1 MSGSTQPVAQ
11 TWRATE
17 PRYPP
22 HGISYPVQIAR
33 PHTDVGLLEYQHH
46 PRDYTPHLS
55 PGSIIQPQRRRP
67 SLLSEFQPGNERS
80 QELHL
85 RPESHSY
92 LPELGKSEIEFI
104 ESKRPR
110 LELLPDPLL
119 RPSPLLAAGQP
130 GGSED
135 LSKDRSL
142 AGKLEPVSPPSP
154 PHADPELELVPP
166 RLSKEELIQNMDR
179 VDREIT
185 MVEQQISKL
194 KKKQQQLEEEAAKP
208 PEPEKPVSPPPIE
221 SKHRSLVQ
229 IIYDENRKKAEAAH
243 RILEGLGPQV
253 ELPLYNQPSD
263 TRQYHE
269 NIKIRKIQTR
279 KEKDIHMNNTSR
291 NQAMRKKLILYFK
304 RRNHARKQWEQKF
317 CQRYD
322 QLMEAWEKKV
332 ERIENNPRR
341 RAKES
346 KVREYYEKQ
355 FPEIRK
361 QRELQERMQ
370 RVGQRG
376 SGLSM
381 SAARSEHEVSEII
394 DGLSEQ
400 ENLEKQ
406 MRQLAVIPPMLYD
419 ADQQR
424 IKFIN
429 MNGLMDD
436 PMKVYKDRQV
446 MNMWSEQE
454 KETFREKFMQ
464 HPKNFGL
471 IASFLER
478 KTVAE
483 CVLYYYLTKK
493 NENYKSLVRRS
504 YRRRGKSQQQ
514 QQQMPRSNQ
523 EEKEEKEKD
532 KEAEKEEEKPDV
544 ENDKEELS
552 KEKTDDTSGEDNDEK
567 EAVASKGRKTANSQ
581 GRRKGR
587 ITRSMAN
594 EANSEEAVT
603 PQQSAELASMEM
615 NESSRWTEEEMETA
629 KKGLLEHGRNWSAI
643 ARMVS
648 SKTVSQCKNFYFN
661 YKKRQNLDEILQQH
675 KLKMEK
681 ERNARR
687 KKKKAPAAASE
698 EAAFPPVVEDEE
710 MEASG
715 ASGNE
720 EEMAE
725 EAEALHTSGNEVPRG
740 ECSGPATVNN
750 SSDTESIPS
759 PRTEAAK
766 DTGQNGPK
774 PPPGPGSDVPP
785 AEPPTPPPE
794 DALAPTEPTPAPE
807 ATGPP
812 TPPPAPASPTAPPP
826 VVPKEEKEEEDAA
839 APLAVAEEE
848 QKPPVAQEL
857 AVDVGKTEE
866 PGEAP
871 PAEPIKS
878 ECKQEA
884 AEEGPDK
891 GKGGSEASAEAVPE
905 GALKVEKKEGGG
917 PGGKGPSAKGAG
929 APQDSDSSA
938 TCSADEVDEPEG
950 GDKNR
955 LLSPRPSLL
964 TPTSDTRANVSPQ
977 KPLDLKQLKQRAA
990 AIPPIQVSKV
1000 HEPPQED
1007 TAPPAPPPP
1016 QPLQPEN
1023 DTPQQPS
1030 SSPRG
1035 KSRSP
1040 VPPADKEAEKPV
1052 FFPAFAPDGQKLP
1065 TEPPCWTSGLPFP
1078 VPPREVIKA
1087 SPHAPDP
1094 SAFSYAPPGHPLPL
1108 GLHDSVRPV
1117 LPRPPTISNPPPLI
1131 SSTKHPSVLE
1141 RQMSAI
1147 SQGMSVQLHVP
1158 YSEHA
1163 KAPVGPIT
1171 MGLPLAMDPKKLAPF
1186 SGVKQEQLSPRGQAG
1201 PPESLGV
1208 PTAQETSVLRGTSL
1222 GSVPGGSITKG
1233 IPSTRVP
1240 SESPITYRG
1249 SITHGTPADVL
1260 YKGTITRIIGEDSP
1274 SRLDRSRED
1283 SLPKGHVIYEGKKGH
1298 VLSYEGGMSV
1308 SQCSKEDGRSS
1319 SGPAHETAAPKRTY
1333 DMMEGRVSRAIS
1345 SASIEGLMGRAIP
1358 PERHSPHHLKEQH
1371 HIRGSI
1377 TQGIPRSYVEA
1388 QEDYLRRE
1396 AKLLKRE
1403 GTPPPPP
1410 PPPRDLAEA
1419 YKARP
1424 LEALGPLKLKPAHE
1438 GLVATVKEAGRS
1450 IHEIPREELRRT
1462 PELPLAPRPLKEGSI
1477 TQGTP
1482 LKYDTGTSSAGP
1494 KKHDVRSII
1503 GSPGRTFPPVH
1514 PLDVM
1519 ADARALERACYE
1531 ESLKSR
1537 PGAAGSSGGSITR
1550 GAPVIVPELGKP
1562 RQSPLTYEEHGA
1574 PFAGHLPRGSPV
1586 TTREPTPRLQEGSLS
1601 SSKASQDRKLTSTPR
1616 EIAKSPHSAMPEH
1629 HPHPISPYEHLLRG
1643 VSGVDLYRG
1652 HIPLA
1657 FDPASIPRGIPL
1669 DAAAAYYLPRHLA
1682 PNPTYP
1688 HLYPP
1693 YLIRGYPDTAALENR
1708 QTIINDYITSQQMH
1722 HNAATA
1728 MAQRA
1733 DMLRGLSPRESSLAL
1748 NYATGPRGIIDLSQV
1763 PHLPVLVPPTP
1774 GTPATAMDRLA
1785 YLPTAPQH
1793 FSSRLSSSPLSP
1805 GGPTHL
1811 TKPSATS
1818 ASERERERDRERE
1831 REKSIL
1837 TSTATVE
1844 HAPIW
1849 RPGTEQ
1855 SSGGGG
1861 GGGGGGSG
1869 SRPASHSH
1877 SHQHSPISPRSQDA
1891 IQQRP
1896 SVLHNTG
1903 MKGII
1908 TSVEPS
1914 TPTVL
1919 RWARSTSTSSPV
1931 RPAATFPPT
1940 THCPLGGT
1948 LDGVYPTLMEPVL
1961 LPKEAPRVARPER
1974 PRADAGHAFLAKPPA
1989 RTGLEPASSPSKGSE
2004 PRPLAPPGSSHTAIA
2019 RTPAKSLAPH
2029 HTSPDQ
2035 PAPASAADLH
2045 REKTQSKPFSIQ
2057 ELELRSLG
2065 KTTLTAATFIDAI
2078 IMRQIAHD
2086 KGPREGGSLA
2096 NDSPPDGYH
2105 GGSYSPDGVEPVS
2118 PVSSPSLTHDK
2129 GLPKHLEELDKSH
2142 LEGDLRHKQPG
2153 PGKLGGEAAHLP
2165 HLRPLP
2171 ESQSSSSPLLQT
2183 TPGVKGHQR
2192 VVTLAQHISEVITQ
2206 DYTRHHPQQLSA
2218 PLPAPLYSFPGA
2230 SCPVLDLRRPPSDL
2244 YLPPPDHGAPARGS
2258 PHSEGGKRSPEPSKT
2273 SALGS
2278 SEDAIEPVSPPEG
2291 MAEPGHPRSAMY
2303 PLLYRDGEQAEPSRM
2318 GSKSP
2323 GNTSQPPAFF
2333 SKLTESNSAMVKSKK
2348 QEINKKLNTHN
2359 RNEPE
2364 YNIGQPGTEIF
2375 NMPAI
2380 TGAGLMTCRSQAVQ
2394 EHAST
2399 NMGLEAIIR
2408 KALMGKYDQW
2418 EEPPL
2423 SANAFN
2429 PLNASASLPA
2439 AIPITAADGRS
2450 EHALTSPGGGGKAKV
2465 SGRPS
2470 SRKAKSPAPG
2480 LASGD
2485 RPPSVSS
2492 VHSEGDCNRRTP
2504 LTNRVWEDR
2513 PSSAG
2518 STPFPYNPLIMRLQ
2532 AGVMASPPPPGL
2544 PAGSGPLAGPHHA
2557 WDEEPKPLLCSQYE
2571 TLSDSE

>member
-22 HGISYPVQIAR
+22 HSLSYPVQIAR
-33 PHTDVGLLEYQHH
+33 THTDVGLLEYQHH
-46 PRDYTPHLS
+46 SRDYASHLS
-55 PGSIIQPQRRRP
+55 PGSIMQPQRRRP

-92 LPELGKSEIEFI
+92 LPELGKSEMEFI

-130 GGSED
+130 AGSED
-135 LSKDRSL
+135 LTKDRSL
-142 AGKLEPVSPPSP
+142 TGKLEPVSPPSP
-154 PHADPELELVPP
+154 PHTDPELELVPP

-269 NIKIRKIQTR
+269 NIKI
-279 KEKDIHMNNTSR
+279 

-429 MNGLMDD
+429 MNGLMAD

-504 YRRRGKSQQQ
+504 YRRRGKSQVRSKQQ
-514 QQQMPRSNQ
+514 QQQQQQQPMPRSSQ
-523 EEKEEKEKD
+523 EEKDEKEKE
-532 KEAEKEEEKPDV
+532 KEAEKEEEKPEV
-544 ENDKEELS
+544 ENDKEDLL

-594 EANSEEAVT
+594 EANSEEAIT
-603 PQQSAELASMEM
+603 PQQSAELASMEL

-643 ARMVS
+643 ARMVG

-687 KKKKAPAAASE
+687 KKKKARAAASE

-715 ASGNE
+715 VSGNE
-720 EEMAE
+720 EEMVE
-725 EAEALHTSGNEVPRG
+725 EAE
-740 ECSGPATVNN
+740 ATVNN

-759 PRTEAAK
+759 PRAEAAK

-774 PPPGPGSDVPP
+774 PPAALGTDGPPP
-785 AEPPTPPPE
+785 EPPTPPPE
-794 DALAPTEPTPAPE
+794 DIPAPTEPTPASE
-807 ATGPP
+807 ATGAP
-812 TPPPAPASPTAPPP
+812 TPPPAPPSPSASPP
-826 VVPKEEKEEEDAA
+826 VVPKEEKEEET
-839 APLAVAEEE
+839 AVAPPVEEGEE
-848 QKPPVAQEL
+848 QKPPAAEEL
-857 AVDVGKTEE
+857 AVDTGKAEEPVKSEGTEE
-866 PGEAP
+866 
-871 PAEPIKS
+871 
-878 ECKQEA
+878 
-884 AEEGPDK
+884 AEEGPAK
-891 GKGGSEASAEAVPE
+891 GKDTEAAEVTAE
-905 GALKVEKKEGGG
+905 GALKAEKKEGGSG
-917 PGGKGPSAKGAG
+917 RATTAKGSG

-964 TPTSDTRANVSPQ
+964 TPTGDPRANASPQ

-990 AIPPIQVSKV
+990 AIPPIQVTKV
-1000 HEPPQED
+1000 HEPPRED
-1007 TAPPAPPPP
+1007 AAPTKPAPPAPPPP
-1016 QPLQPEN
+1016 QHLQPES
-1023 DTPQQPS
+1023 DAPQQPG
-1030 SSPRG
+1030 SSPLG

-1040 VPPADKEAEKPV
+1040 APPTDKEAEKPV
-1052 FFPAFAPDGQKLP
+1052 FFPAFAAEAQKLP
-1065 TEPPCWTSGLPFP
+1065 GDPPCWTSGLPFP

-1087 SPHAPDP
+1087 SPHAPDA

-1108 GLHDSVRPV
+1108 GLHDTARPV

-1131 SSTKHPSVLE
+1131 SSAKHPSVLE
-1141 RQMSAI
+1141 RQIGAI

-1163 KAPVGPIT
+1163 KAPVGPVT
-1171 MGLPLAMDPKKLAPF
+1171 MGLPLPMDPKKLGKAPGP
-1186 SGVKQEQLSPRGQAG
+1186 SIWVAQPSPS
-1201 PPESLGV
+1201 PF
-1208 PTAQETSVLRGTSL
+1208 RGTAL

-1240 SESPITYRG
+1240 SDSAITYRG

-1274 SRLDRSRED
+1274 SRLDRGRED

-1308 SQCSKEDGRSS
+1308 TQCSKEDGRSS
-1319 SGPAHETAAPKRTY
+1319 SGPPHETAAPKRTY
-1333 DMMEGRVSRAIS
+1333 DMMEGRVGRAIS

-1410 PPPRDLAEA
+1410 PPRDLTEA
-1419 YKARP
+1419 YKTQ
-1424 LEALGPLKLKPAHE
+1424 ALGPLKLKPAHE

-1450 IHEIPREELRRT
+1450 IHEIPREELRHT

-1482 LKYDTGTSSAGP
+1482 LKYDTGASTTGS
-1494 KKHDVRSII
+1494 KKHDVRSLI

-1537 PGAAGSSGGSITR
+1537 PGTASSSGGSIAR

-1562 RQSPLTYEEHGA
+1562 RQSPLTYEDHGA
-1574 PFAGHLPRGSPV
+1574 PFTGHLPRGSPV

-1616 EIAKSPHSAMPEH
+1616 EIAKSPHSTVPEH

-1643 VSGVDLYRG
+1643 VSGVDLYRS

-1657 FDPASIPRGIPL
+1657 FDPTSIPRGIPL

-1748 NYATGPRGIIDLSQV
+1748 NYAAGPRGIIDLSQV
-1763 PHLPVLVPPTP
+1763 PHLPVL
-1774 GTPATAMDRLA
+1774 
-1785 YLPTAPQH
+1785 
-1793 FSSRLSSSPLSP
+1793 
-1805 GGPTHL
+1805 
-1811 TKPSATS
+1811 
-1818 ASERERERDRERE
+1818 
-1831 REKSIL
+1831 
-1837 TSTATVE
+1837 
-1844 HAPIW
+1844 
-1849 RPGTEQ
+1849 
-1855 SSGGGG
+1855 
-1861 GGGGGGSG
+1861 
-1869 SRPASHSH
+1869 
-1877 SHQHSPISPRSQDA
+1877 DA
-1891 IQQRP
+1891 LQQRP

-1908 TSVEPS
+1908 TAVEPS

-1919 RWARSTSTSSPV
+1919 RSTSTSSPV
-1931 RPAATFPPT
+1931 RPAATFPPA

-1974 PRADAGHAFLAKPPA
+1974 PRADTGHAFLAKPPV
-1989 RTGLEPASSPSKGSE
+1989 RSGLEPASSPSKGSE
-2004 PRPLAPPGSSHTAIA
+2004 PRPLAPPVSGHATIA
-2019 RTPAKSLAPH
+2019 RTPAKNLAPH
-2029 HTSPDQ
+2029 HASPDP
-2035 PAPASAADLH
+2035 PAPPASASDPH

-2065 KTTLTAATFIDAI
+2065 
-2078 IMRQIAHD
+2078 
-2086 KGPREGGSLA
+2086 
-2096 NDSPPDGYH
+2096 YH
-2105 GGSYSPDGVEPVS
+2105 GSSYSPEGVEPIS

-2142 LEGDLRHKQPG
+2142 LEGELRPKQPG
-2153 PGKLGGEAAHLP
+2153 PVKLGGEAAHLP

-2171 ESQSSSSPLLQT
+2171 ESQPSSSPLLQT
-2183 TPGVKGHQR
+2183 APGVKGHQR

-2273 SALGS
+2273 SVLGGG
-2278 SEDAIEPVSPPEG
+2278 EDGIEPVSPPEG
-2291 MAEPGHPRSAMY
+2291 MTEPGHSRSAVY
-2303 PLLYRDGEQAEPSRM
+2303 PLLYRDGEQTEPSRM

-2359 RNEPE
+2359 RNEAE

-2380 TGAGLMTCRSQAVQ
+2380 TGTGLMTYRSQAVQ

-2418 EEPPL
+2418 EESPPL

-2450 EHALTSPGGGGKAKV
+2450 DHTLTSPGGGGKAKV

-2544 PAGSGPLAGPHHA
+2544 PAGSGPLAGAHHA

>member
-269 NIKIRKIQTR
+269 NIKI
-279 KEKDIHMNNTSR
+279 

-370 RVGQRG
+370 SRVGQRG

-514 QQQMPRSNQ
+514 QQQQQQMPRSNQ

-643 ARMVS
+643 ARMVG

-725 EAEALHTSGNEVPRG
+725 EAE
-740 ECSGPATVNN
+740 ATVNN

-826 VVPKEEKEEEDAA
+826 VVPKEEKDEEDAA

-917 PGGKGPSAKGAG
+917 PGGKAPTAKGAG

-1000 HEPPQED
+1000 HEPARED
-1007 TAPPAPPPP
+1007 TALPAPPPS

-1078 VPPREVIKA
+1078 VPSREVIKA

-1319 SGPAHETAAPKRTY
+1319 SGPPHETTAPKRTY

-1482 LKYDTGTSSAGP
+1482 LKYDPGTSSAGS

-1616 EIAKSPHSAMPEH
+1616 EIAKSPHSAVPEH

-1818 ASERERERDRERE
+1818 ASERERERDRDRE

-1919 RWARSTSTSSPV
+1919 RSTSTSSPV

-2029 HTSPDQ
+2029 HSSPDQ
-2035 PAPASAADLH
+2035 PAPPASAADLH

-2057 ELELRSLG
+2057 ELELRSL
-2065 KTTLTAATFIDAI
+2065 
-2078 IMRQIAHD
+2078 
-2086 KGPREGGSLA
+2086 
-2096 NDSPPDGYH
+2096 GYH

-2258 PHSEGGKRSPEPSKT
+2258 PHSEGGKRSPEPNKT

-2408 KALMGKYDQW
+2408 KALMG
-2418 EEPPL
+2418 
-2423 SANAFN
+2423 
-2429 PLNASASLPA
+2429 
-2439 AIPITAADGRS
+2439 
-2450 EHALTSPGGGGKAKV
+2450 GGGKAKV

-2532 AGVMASPPPPGL
+2532 AGVMASPPPTWPPRGQRAPCRPPPCL
-2544 PAGSGPLAGPHHA
+2544 GRGAQAAAVLAV
-2557 WDEEPKPLLCSQYE
+2557 
-2571 TLSDSE
+2571 

>member
-33 PHTDVGLLEYQHH
+33 SHTDVGLLEYQHH
-46 PRDYTPHLS
+46 PRDYASHLS
-55 PGSIIQPQRRRP
+55 PGPIIQPQRRRP

-85 RPESHSY
+85 RPEPHAY
-92 LPELGKSEIEFI
+92 LPELGKSEMEFTD
-104 ESKRPR
+104 SKRPR

-119 RPSPLLAAGQP
+119 RPSPMLAAGPP

-142 AGKLEPVSPPSP
+142 TGKLEPVSPPSP

-166 RLSKEELIQNMDR
+166 RLSKEELIQSMDR

-269 NIKIRKIQTR
+269 NIKI
-279 KEKDIHMNNTSR
+279 

-370 RVGQRG
+370 SRVGQRG
-376 SGLSM
+376 GGLSM
-381 SAARSEHEVSEII
+381 AAARSEHEVSEII

-446 MNMWSEQE
+446 MNLWSEQE

-504 YRRRGKSQQQ
+504 YRRRGKGQQQQQQQQ
-514 QQQMPRSNQ
+514 QQQMPRSSQ
-523 EEKEEKEKD
+523 DEKEEKE
-532 KEAEKEEEKPDV
+532 KEAEKEEERPDV
-544 ENDKEELS
+544 ENDKEELV

-643 ARMVS
+643 ARMVG

-681 ERNARR
+681 ERSARR

-725 EAEALHTSGNEVPRG
+725 EAEALHASGIEVPRG
-740 ECSGPATVNN
+740 ECSGPAAVNN
-750 SSDTESIPS
+750 SSDTESVPS

-766 DTGQNGPK
+766 DPGQNGPK
-774 PPPGPGSDVPP
+774 PLPAPGTDAPPP
-785 AEPPTPPPE
+785 EPPTPPPE
-794 DALAPTEPTPAPE
+794 DAPAPTEPAPAPE

-812 TPPPAPASPTAPPP
+812 ASPLAPPASTAPLP
-826 VVPKEEKEEEDAA
+826 VVLKEEKEEEAI
-839 APLAVAEEE
+839 AVAPAAEEGEE
-848 QKPPVAQEL
+848 QKPAVAQEL
-857 AVDVGKTEE
+857 AADVGKKEE
-866 PGEAP
+866 PDEVP
-871 PAEPIKS
+871 PAEPIKT
-878 ECKQEA
+878 ECKEEA
-884 AEEGPDK
+884 AEDGPDK
-891 GKGGSEASAEAVPE
+891 GAAEAGAEPAPE
-905 GALKVEKKEGGG
+905 GALKVEKKEAGGG
-917 PGGKGPSAKGAG
+917 PAGKAPSAKGSG

-964 TPTSDTRANVSPQ
+964 APTSDTRTNASPQ

-990 AIPPIQVSKV
+990 AIPPIVTKA
-1000 HEPPQED
+1000 HEPPRED
-1007 TAPPAPPPP
+1007 AAPPAPATP
-1016 QPLQPEN
+1016 QHLQPESSA
-1023 DTPQQPS
+1023 PQQAG

-1040 VPPADKEAEKPV
+1040 VPPAEKEEKPV
-1052 FFPAFAPDGQKLP
+1052 FFPAFAAEGQKLP
-1065 TEPPCWTSGLPFP
+1065 AEPSCWTSGLPFP

-1087 SPHAPDP
+1087 SPHTPDP
-1094 SAFSYAPPGHPLPL
+1094 SAFSYAPPGHPLSL
-1108 GLHDSVRPV
+1108 GLHDSARPG

-1131 SSTKHPSVLE
+1131 SSTKHPGVLD
-1141 RQMSAI
+1141 RQ
-1147 SQGMSVQLHVP
+1147 GLSVQLHVP

-1163 KAPVGPIT
+1163 KVPVGPVT

-1222 GSVPGGSITKG
+1222 GSVPGGSISKG
-1233 IPSTRVP
+1233 VP
-1240 SESPITYRG
+1240 SARAPAESPVTYRG

-1274 SRLDRSRED
+1274 SRLDRGRED
-1283 SLPKGHVIYEGKKGH
+1283 GLPKGHVIYEGKKGH
-1298 VLSYEGGMSV
+1298 ILSYEGGLSV
-1308 SQCSKEDGRSS
+1308 PQCSKEDGRGS
-1319 SGPAHETAAPKRTY
+1319 SGPPHETAAPKRTY
-1333 DMMEGRVSRAIS
+1333 DMMEGRVGRAITA
-1345 SASIEGLMGRAIP
+1345 ASIEGLMGRAIP
-1358 PERHSPHHLKEQH
+1358 PERHSPHHLKEQQH

-1396 AKLLKRE
+1396 AKLLKLE
-1403 GTPPPPP
+1403 GTPPPP

-1482 LKYDTGTSSAGP
+1482 LKYDGGAPSAGS

-1503 GSPGRTFPPVH
+1503 GSPGRTFPPLH

-1531 ESLKSR
+1531 DSLKSR
-1537 PGAAGSSGGSITR
+1537 PGAASGSGGSITR

-1562 RQSPLTYEEHGA
+1562 RQSPLAYEDHGA
-1574 PFAGHLPRGSPV
+1574 PFTSHLPRGSPV

-1616 EIAKSPHSAMPEH
+1616 EIAKSPHSAVPEH

-1657 FDPASIPRGIPL
+1657 FDPTSIPRGIPL

-1693 YLIRGYPDTAALENR
+1693 YLVRGYPDTAALENR

-1722 HNAATA
+1722 HNAASA

-1748 NYATGPRGIIDLSQV
+1748 SYAAGPRGIIDLSQV

-1805 GGPTHL
+1805 GGPAHL
-1811 TKPSATS
+1811 AKPTS
-1818 ASERERERDRERE
+1818 TSSSERERERDRERE
-1831 REKSIL
+1831 KPVL
-1837 TSTATVE
+1837 TTTATVE

-1855 SSGGGG
+1855 SSGGGS
-1861 GGGGGGSG
+1861 GGSG

-1877 SHQHSPISPRSQDA
+1877 SLQHSPISPRTQDA

-1903 MKGII
+1903 MKGL
-1908 TSVEPS
+1908 SPAEPG

-1931 RPAATFPPT
+1931 RPAATFPPA
-1940 THCPLGGT
+1940 THCPLGSA

-1961 LPKEAPRVARPER
+1961 LPKETQRLSRPER
-1974 PRADAGHAFLAKPPA
+1974 PRGDAGHTFLSKPPA
-1989 RTGLEPASSPSKGSE
+1989 RVGLEPAASSPGKGSE
-2004 PRPLAPPGSSHTAIA
+2004 PRALAPPVSSHSAITRA
-2019 RTPAKSLAPH
+2019 PAKSLAPH
-2029 HTSPDQ
+2029 HASPDP
-2035 PAPASAADLH
+2035 PAPPTSAADLH
-2045 REKTQSKPFSIQ
+2045 REKTQSKPFPIQ

-2065 KTTLTAATFIDAI
+2065 KTILTAATFIDAI
-2078 IMRQIAHD
+2078 IMRQIAPD

-2096 NDSPPDGYH
+2096 ADSTRDGYH
-2105 GGSYSPDGVEPVS
+2105 GSSYSPDGVEPIS
-2118 PVSSPSLTHDK
+2118 PVSSPSLVHDK
-2129 GLPKHLEELDKSH
+2129 GLPKHLEELDKGH

-2153 PGKLGGEAAHLP
+2153 SAKLIGEAMHLP

-2171 ESQSSSSPLLQT
+2171 ESQPSSSPLLQA

-2206 DYTRHHPQQLSA
+2206 DYTRHHPQQLST

-2244 YLPPPDHGAPARGS
+2244 YLPPPDHGATARGS

-2273 SALGS
+2273 SSLGGG
-2278 SEDAIEPVSPPEG
+2278 EDGVEPVSPPEG
-2291 MAEPGHPRSAMY
+2291 GAEPGHPRSAMY

-2348 QEINKKLNTHN
+2348 QEINKKLSTHN

-2364 YNIGQPGTEIF
+2364 YSIGQPGTEIF

-2380 TGAGLMTCRSQAVQ
+2380 TGTGLMTCRSQAAQ

-2423 SANAFN
+2423 GANAFN
-2429 PLNASASLPA
+2429 ALNASAGLPA
-2439 AIPITAADGRS
+2439 ALPVTAADGRS

-2465 SGRPS
+2465 SGRPG

-2485 RPPSVSS
+2485 RPSSVSS
-2492 VHSEGDCNRRTP
+2492 VHSEGDCSRRTP
-2504 LTNRVWEDR
+2504 LTSRVWEDR

-2557 WDEEPKPLLCSQYE
+2557 WDEEPKPLLCEQYE

>member
-22 HGISYPVQIAR
+22 HAISYPVQIAR
-33 PHTDVGLLEYQHH
+33 PHADVGLLEYQHH
-46 PRDYTPHLS
+46 SRDYTSHLA
-55 PGSIIQPQRRRP
+55 PASIIQPQRRRP

-85 RPESHSY
+85 RPEAHSY
-92 LPELGKSEIEFI
+92 LPDLSKSEVEFI
-104 ESKRPR
+104 ETKRPR
-110 LELLPDPLL
+110 LEVLQDPLL
-119 RPSPLLAAGQP
+119 RHSPLLSQSQHGP
-130 GGSED
+130 TED
-135 LSKDRSL
+135 LTKDRGL
-142 AGKLEPVSPPSP
+142 AGKLEPVSPVSPAHATSELDLLPS
-154 PHADPELELVPP
+154 

-269 NIKIRKIQTR
+269 NIKI
-279 KEKDIHMNNTSR
+279 

-370 RVGQRG
+370 SRVGQRG

-471 IASFLER
+471 IASFLDR
-478 KTVAE
+478 KTVAD

-493 NENYKSLVRRS
+493 NENYKSLVRRN
-504 YRRRGKSQQQ
+504 YRRRGKNQQ
-514 QQQMPRSNQ
+514 QQQMPRGSQ
-523 EEKEEKEKD
+523 EEKEEKEKE
-532 KEAEKEEEKPDV
+532 KEKETEKEEDKQEA
-544 ENDKEELS
+544 ENDKEELI
-552 KEKTDDTSGEDNDEK
+552 KEKNDDTSGEDNDEK
-567 EAVASKGRKTANSQ
+567 EAVTSKGRKTANSQ

-594 EANSEEAVT
+594 EANNEEAAA
-603 PQQSAELASMEM
+603 PQHNAELASLEM

-643 ARMVS
+643 ARMVG

-687 KKKKAPAAASE
+687 KKKKTPATQNE
-698 EAAFPPVVEDEE
+698 EVPFPPVAEDEE

-715 ASGNE
+715 MSGNE

-725 EAEALHTSGNEVPRG
+725 EAEVLQLSGNELPRV
-740 ECSGPATVNN
+740 ECGGPATVNH

-759 PRTEAAK
+759 PRTEAK
-766 DTGQNGPK
+766 DGSESKPK
-774 PPPGPGSDVPP
+774 PATGPGSEVGTGTS
-785 AEPPTPPPE
+785 AKAE
-794 DALAPTEPTPAPE
+794 DAATATAAAAPAAAATTTAAPAAAAPAGTTISTPATSPS
-807 ATGPP
+807 
-812 TPPPAPASPTAPPP
+812 PAPAA
-826 VVPKEEKEEEDAA
+826 AA
-839 APLAVAEEE
+839 APNNAATD
-848 QKPPVAQEL
+848 PAQQAPE
-857 AVDVGKTEE
+857 GE
-866 PGEAP
+866 P
-871 PAEPIKS
+871 
-878 ECKQEA
+878 Q
-884 AEEGPDK
+884 
-891 GKGGSEASAEAVPE
+891 ASAEAKAPE
-905 GALKVEKKEGGG
+905 DLVVDVVKTEDPASGGGEEPAKKEAAAEDREEEQEEVGPEKTTKGSQKKVEAGGGGSAAEGTPKGEKKEGGSK
-917 PGGKGPSAKGAG
+917 PGKGAG
-929 APQDSDSSA
+929 ANPDSDSSA
-938 TCSADEVDEPEG
+938 TCSADEMEEQDTV
-950 GDKNR
+950 DKNR

-964 TPTSDTRANVSPQ
+964 NTSSEARANASPQ

-990 AIPPIQVSKV
+990 AIPPIQQITKVLESPREDVTPSK
-1000 HEPPQED
+1000 
-1007 TAPPAPPPP
+1007 PP
-1016 QPLQPEN
+1016 QPQHLQPDGE
-1023 DTPQQPS
+1023 PQPNN
-1030 SSPRG
+1030 SPRG

-1040 VPPADKEAEKPV
+1040 ASGEKDEKPMH
-1052 FFPAFAPDGQKLP
+1052 FPAFPEGQKLSGEQA
-1065 TEPPCWTSGLPFP
+1065 TAVCWPPALHYPVSSRDLIRTSPLADPAVFP
-1078 VPPREVIKA
+1078 
-1087 SPHAPDP
+1087 
-1094 SAFSYAPPGHPLPL
+1094 YNPPGHPIPL
-1108 GLHDSVRPV
+1108 TLHESSRPGLQRMPG
-1117 LPRPPTISNPPPLI
+1117 ISNPPPLI
-1131 SSTKHPSVLE
+1131 SSTKPPVVLE
-1141 RQMSAI
+1141 RPLASIA
-1147 SQGMSVQLHVP
+1147 QGVPIQLHTP

-1163 KAPVGPIT
+1163 KVPVGAIT
-1171 MGLPLAMDPKKLAPF
+1171 MGLPLTMDPKKLVSFP
-1186 SGVKQEQLSPRGQAG
+1186 GVKQEQLSPRSQANQ
-1201 PPESLGV
+1201 PESLVIQTG
-1208 PTAQETSVLRGTSL
+1208 QETSVLRGTAL
-1222 GSVPGGSITKG
+1222 GSTPGGSITKG
-1233 IPSTRVP
+1233 TPSGRAP
-1240 SESPITYRG
+1240 PESPITYRG

-1260 YKGTITRIIGEDSP
+1260 FKGTVSKLMGEDSP
-1274 SRLDRSRED
+1274 GQAEKVRED
-1283 SLPKGHVIYEGKKGH
+1283 TLPKGHVIYEGKKGH
-1298 VLSYEGGMSV
+1298 VLSYDGGV
-1308 SQCSKEDGRSS
+1308 TVAQCTKEDSRSS
-1319 SGPAHETAAPKRTY
+1319 GIAHEASATKRTY
-1333 DMMEGRVSRAIS
+1333 DMMEGRLIRGLSGRDLS
-1345 SASIEGLMGRAIP
+1345 STSIEGLMGRAIP
-1358 PERHSPHHLKEQH
+1358 AERHSPHHIKEQH

-1388 QEDYLRRE
+1388 HEDYLRRE
-1396 AKLLKRE
+1396 AKQLKRE
-1403 GTPPPPP
+1403 ST
-1410 PPPRDLAEA
+1410 PPRDLVDT
-1419 YKARP
+1419 YKVRP
-1424 LEALGPLKLKPAHE
+1424 LEGLAPLKMKAGHE

-1450 IHEIPREELRRT
+1450 IHEIPREELRHT
-1462 PELPLAPRPLKEGSI
+1462 PDLSMTRALKEGSI

-1482 LKYDTGTSSAGP
+1482 LKYDSSSSSGGA

-1503 GSPGRTFPPVH
+1503 GSPGRTFHPVH
-1514 PLDVM
+1514 PLDAM
-1519 ADARALERACYE
+1519 PDPRSLERVCYE
-1531 ESLKSR
+1531 ESLKGRS
-1537 PGAAGSSGGSITR
+1537 GSVASSGGSITR

-1562 RQSPLTYEEHGA
+1562 RQSPLAYEDHQAAHGA
-1574 PFAGHLPRGSPV
+1574 AFSGHLARGSPV
-1586 TTREPTPRLQEGSLS
+1586 STRESTPRQQEGSLS
-1601 SSKASQDRKLTSTPR
+1601 SSKGSSQERKVGSTPR
-1616 EIAKSPHSAMPEH
+1616 EIANSKSPHPTVPDHHH
-1629 HPHPISPYEHLLRG
+1629 HPMSPYEHLLRG
-1643 VSGVDLYRG
+1643 VGGVDLYRG

-1657 FDPASIPRGIPL
+1657 FDPTSIPRGIHL
-1669 DAAAAYYLPRHLA
+1669 DAATAAYYLPRHLA

-1693 YLIRGYPDTAALENR
+1693 YLIRGYPDATAMENR

-1722 HNAATA
+1722 HNAAAATA

-1733 DMLRGLSPRESSLAL
+1733 DMLRGLSPREPSLAL
-1748 NYATGPRGIIDLSQV
+1748 NYAAGPRGIIDLSQV
-1763 PHLPVLVPPTP
+1763 PHLPVLVPPAP
-1774 GTPATAMDRLA
+1774 GTPAGSMDRLT
-1785 YLPTAPQH
+1785 YIPGAPQP
-1793 FSSRLSSSPLSP
+1793 FSSRHSSSPLSP
-1805 GGPTHL
+1805 GGPTHV
-1811 TKPSATS
+1811 TKPAGPSS
-1818 ASERERERDRERE
+1818 SERERERERE
-1831 REKSIL
+1831 REKSML
-1837 TSTATVE
+1837 AAATTVE

-1849 RPGTEQ
+1849 RPGTEP
-1855 SSGGGG
+1855 SST
-1861 GGGGGGSG
+1861 
-1869 SRPASHSH
+1869 RPSSHSH
-1877 SHQHSPISPRSQDA
+1877 SHQHSPISPRTQENV
-1891 IQQRP
+1891 QQRP

-1908 TSVEPS
+1908 SSVDSLTPS
-1914 TPTVL
+1914 VL
-1919 RWARSTSTSSPV
+1919 RSSSSSTTSPV
-1931 RPAATFPPT
+1931 RSSGFAPAPT
-1940 THCPLGGT
+1940 CPLGG
-1948 LDGVYPTLMEPVL
+1948 LDPYPGLIDPAIL
-1961 LPKEAPRVARPER
+1961 QKEASRGR
-1974 PRADAGHAFLAKPPA
+1974 DS
-1989 RTGLEPASSPSKGSE
+1989 RTDNHLFGSKLPGRSALDRSSSPGKAPESRSAAASGSGS
-2004 PRPLAPPGSSHTAIA
+2004 AHPPG
-2019 RTPAKSLAPH
+2019 RGQGKG
-2029 HTSPDQ
+2029 HTSHLPAEQPHLAGAHDQ
-2035 PAPASAADLH
+2035 H
-2045 REKTQSKPFSIQ
+2045 REKSQSKPFSVQ
-2057 ELELRSLG
+2057 ELELRVL
-2065 KTTLTAATFIDAI
+2065 
-2078 IMRQIAHD
+2078 
-2086 KGPREGGSLA
+2086 
-2096 NDSPPDGYH
+2096 GYH
-2105 GGSYSPDGVEPVS
+2105 GGYSPDGIEAIS
-2118 PVSSPSLTHDK
+2118 PVNSPSIVHDK
-2129 GLPKHLEELDKSH
+2129 GVKHLEGLDKGH
-2142 LEGDLRHKQPG
+2142 GDPDLRSKQQG
-2153 PGKLGGEAAHLP
+2153 PLKLTEAAHLQR
-2165 HLRPLP
+2165 LRPLP
-2171 ESQSSSSPLLQT
+2171 DGQQSPSQPMTSPAS
-2183 TPGVKGHQR
+2183 VKGHQR

-2206 DYTRHHPQQLSA
+2206 DYTRHHPQQLNSHIQ
-2218 PLPAPLYSFPGA
+2218 APLYSFPGA
-2230 SCPVLDLRRPPSDL
+2230 SCPVLDLRRTPGEA
-2244 YLPPPDHGAPARGS
+2244 YLPPQDHGSGPRLS
-2258 PHSEGGKRSPEPSKT
+2258 PHSEGGKRSPEQSKA
-2273 SALGS
+2273 SAVGTA
-2278 SEDAIEPVSPPEG
+2278 EDCIEPISPPEG
-2291 MAEPGHPRSAMY
+2291 MGESEHTRSAAY
-2303 PLLYRDGEQAEPSRM
+2303 PMLYREGEQGEPRM

-2323 GNTSQPPAFF
+2323 GNNSQPPAFF
-2333 SKLTESNSAMVKSKK
+2333 SKLTESTSAMVKSKK
-2348 QEINKKLNTHN
+2348 QEIIKKLSTTN

-2380 TGAGLMTCRSQAVQ
+2380 TGAGLISCRSQSVQ

-2408 KALMGKYDQW
+2408 KALMG
-2418 EEPPL
+2418 
-2423 SANAFN
+2423 
-2429 PLNASASLPA
+2429 
-2439 AIPITAADGRS
+2439 
-2450 EHALTSPGGGGKAKV
+2450 GGGKPKMAA
-2465 SGRPS
+2465 RPN

-2480 LASGD
+2480 LSSGE

-2518 STPFPYNPLIMRLQ
+2518 STPFPYNPLTMRLPTSVVTAPQ
-2532 AGVMASPPPPGL
+2532 PTAL
-2544 PAGSGPLAGPHHA
+2544 PQGGSTSQHHT

>member
-11 TWRATE
+11 TWRAAE

-22 HGISYPVQIAR
+22 HGLSYPVQIPR
-33 PHTDVGLLEYQHH
+33 PHTDVGLLEYPHH
-46 PRDYTPHLS
+46 ARDFGPHLS
-55 PGSIIQPQRRRP
+55 PGPLLQPQRRRP

-85 RPESHSY
+85 RPEAHSY
-92 LPELGKSEIEFI
+92 LPELGKSEMEFI

-119 RPSPLLAAGQP
+119 RPSPLLAPGQP

-135 LSKDRSL
+135 LAKERSL
-142 AGKLEPVSPPSP
+142 TGKLEPVSPPSP
-154 PHADPELELVPP
+154 PHADSELELVPP

-208 PEPEKPVSPPPIE
+208 PEPERPVSPPPIE

-269 NIKIRKIQTR
+269 NIKI
-279 KEKDIHMNNTSR
+279 

-341 RAKES
+341 RAKEG

-436 PMKVYKDRQV
+436 PMKVYRDRQV

-454 KETFREKFMQ
+454 KDTFREKFMQ

-493 NENYKSLVRRS
+493 NDNYKSLVRRS

-514 QQQMPRSNQ
+514 QQPPQQMPRNTQ
-523 EEKEEKEKD
+523 EEKEEKEK
-532 KEAEKEEEKPDV
+532 EAEKEEEKADV
-544 ENDKEELS
+544 ENDKEELI

-594 EANSEEAVT
+594 EAHNEEAAT

-615 NESSRWTEEEMETA
+615 NESSRWTEEEMDTA

-643 ARMVS
+643 ARMVG

-675 KLKMEK
+675 KLKVEK

-715 ASGNE
+715 VSGNE
-720 EEMAE
+720 EETVE
-725 EAEALHTSGNEVPRG
+725 EAEALRASGNEVLRG
-740 ECSGPATVNN
+740 ECGAPATVNN

-766 DTGQNGPK
+766 DPGLNGTK
-774 PPPGPGSDVPP
+774 PPAALGTTGPPP
-785 AEPPTPPPE
+785 EPPTPPPE
-794 DALAPTEPTPAPE
+794 DAAAPAEPAPGP
-807 ATGPP
+807 AAGPP
-812 TPPPAPASPTAPPP
+812 TPPAASPAPAAPPP
-826 VVPKEEKEEEDAA
+826 AAPKEEEEDEVAVA
-839 APLAVAEEE
+839 APAADGEE
-848 QKPPVAQEL
+848 QKPPA
-857 AVDVGKTEE
+857 AEE
-866 PGEAP
+866 PPADAGRAQDPGEVP
-871 PAEPIKS
+871 REEPAVKS
-878 ECKQEA
+878 ECQEA
-884 AEEGPDK
+884 ATEEAPGQAP
-891 GKGGSEASAEAVPE
+891 GAEASAEAVPE
-905 GALKVEKKEGGG
+905 GPARAERKEGG
-917 PGGKGPSAKGAG
+917 PGGKPTAAKGAG

-938 TCSADEVDEPEG
+938 TCSADEVDEPEA
-950 GDKNR
+950 GDKGR

-964 TPTSDTRANVSPQ
+964 TPAGDVRASTSPQ

-990 AIPPIQVSKV
+990 AIPPIVSKV
-1000 HEPPQED
+1000 HEAPREDAAPPKP
-1007 TAPPAPPPP
+1007 APPAPLPS
-1016 QPLQPEN
+1016 QHLQQQEP

-1030 SSPRG
+1030 SSPQG

-1040 VPPADKEAEKPV
+1040 VPPAEKEAEKPV
-1052 FFPAFAPDGQKLP
+1052 LFPAFAAEGPKLP
-1065 TEPPCWTSGLPFP
+1065 AEPPCWPFP
-1078 VPPREVIKA
+1078 TPPREVIKA
-1087 SPHAPDP
+1087 SPHAPEP
-1094 SAFSYAPPGHPLPL
+1094 SAFSYAPSGHPLPL
-1108 GLHDSVRPV
+1108 GLHDSARPV

-1131 SSTKHPSVLE
+1131 SSTKHPSLLE
-1141 RQMSAI
+1141 RPLGAI
-1147 SQGMSVQLHVP
+1147 SQGVSMQLHVP

-1171 MGLPLAMDPKKLAPF
+1171 MGLPLALDPKKLAPF

-1208 PTAQETSVLRGTSL
+1208 PSAQETSVLRGLCFPGTSL

-1233 IPSTRVP
+1233 LPSARVP
-1240 SESPITYRG
+1240 AESPITYRG

-1274 SRLDRSRED
+1274 GRLDRGRED
-1283 SLPKGHVIYEGKKGH
+1283 GLPKGHVIYEGKKGH
-1298 VLSYEGGMSV
+1298 VLSYEGGMS
-1308 SQCSKEDGRSS
+1308 QCSKEDGRSS
-1319 SGPAHETAAPKRTY
+1319 SGPAHEAAAPKRTY
-1333 DMMEGRVSRAIS
+1333 DMMEGRVGRAVS
-1345 SASIEGLMGRAIP
+1345 SASIEGLMGRAVP
-1358 PERHSPHHLKEQH
+1358 PERHSPPHLKEQH
-1371 HIRGSI
+1371 HLRGSI

-1403 GTPPPPP
+1403 GTPPPARELP
-1410 PPPRDLAEA
+1410 EA
-1419 YKARP
+1419 YRARP
-1424 LEALGPLKLKPAHE
+1424 ADALGALKLKPAHE
-1438 GLVATVKEAGRS
+1438 GLLATVKEAGRS

-1482 LKYDTGTSSAGP
+1482 LKYDTGAPSAGS

-1519 ADARALERACYE
+1519 VDARALERACYE
-1531 ESLKSR
+1531 ESLKGR
-1537 PGAAGSSGGSITR
+1537 PGPGSSAGGSITR
-1550 GAPVIVPELGKP
+1550 GAPIIVPELGKP
-1562 RQSPLTYEEHGA
+1562 RQSPLAYEEHGA
-1574 PFAGHLPRGSPV
+1574 PFTGHLPRGSPV
-1586 TTREPTPRLQEGSLS
+1586 TTREPTPRLQEGGLAA
-1601 SSKASQDRKLTSTPR
+1601 SKASQDRKLTSTPR
-1616 EIAKSPHSAMPEH
+1616 EIAKSPHSAVPEH
-1629 HPHPISPYEHLLRG
+1629 HPHPLSPYEHLLRG
-1643 VSGVDLYRG
+1643 VSGVDLYRS

-1657 FDPASIPRGIPL
+1657 FDPASISRGIPL

-1748 NYATGPRGIIDLSQV
+1748 NYAAGPRGIIDLSQV

-1774 GTPATAMDRLA
+1774 GTPATMDRLA
-1785 YLPTAPQH
+1785 YLPSTPQP
-1793 FSSRLSSSPLSP
+1793 FGSRHSSSPLSP

-1811 TKPSATS
+1811 PKPTATS
-1818 ASERERERDRERE
+1818 SSERERE

-1861 GGGGGGSG
+1861 
-1869 SRPASHSH
+1869 SRPASHAH
-1877 SHQHSPISPRSQDA
+1877 SHQHSPVSPRTQDA

-1903 MKGII
+1903 AKGVV
-1908 TSVEPS
+1908 TAVEPS
-1914 TPTVL
+1914 APTVL
-1919 RWARSTSTSSPV
+1919 RSTATSSPV
-1931 RPAATFPPT
+1931 RPAATFPPAA
-1940 THCPLGGT
+1940 HCPLGGA
-1948 LDGVYPTLMEPVL
+1948 LDGVYPALVEPVL
-1961 LPKEAPRVARPER
+1961 LPKEASRTARPER

-1989 RTGLEPASSPSKGSE
+1989 RPGLEPASSPGKGAE
-2004 PRPLAPPGSSHTAIA
+2004 PRPPPPPGSSHAAIA
-2019 RTPAKSLAPH
+2019 RAPAKSLAAH
-2029 HTSPDQ
+2029 HAALDQ
-2035 PAPASAADLH
+2035 PALPASAADLP
-2045 REKTQSKPFSIQ
+2045 REKTPSKPFSIQ

-2086 KGPREGGSLA
+2086 KGPREGGALA
-2096 NDSPPDGYH
+2096 VDPPRDGYH
-2105 GGSYSPDGVEPVS
+2105 GSSYSPDGVEPIS

-2142 LEGDLRHKQPG
+2142 LEGELRHKQPG
-2153 PGKLGGEAAHLP
+2153 PVKLGSEAAHLP

-2171 ESQSSSSPLLQT
+2171 ESQPSSSPLLQP

-2206 DYTRHHPQQLSA
+2206 DYTRHHPQQLGA

-2230 SCPVLDLRRPPSDL
+2230 SCPVLDLRRAPSDL
-2244 YLPPPDHGAPARGS
+2244 YLPPAHGTPARGS
-2258 PHSEGGKRSPEPSKT
+2258 PHSEGGRRSPEPSKT
-2273 SALGS
+2273 SALGG

-2291 MAEPGHPRSAMY
+2291 LSEHPRGAMH
-2303 PLLYRDGEQAEPSRM
+2303 PLLYRGGEHTEPGRM

-2364 YNIGQPGTEIF
+2364 YTVGQPGTEIF
-2375 NMPAI
+2375 NMPAA
-2380 TGAGLMTCRSQAVQ
+2380 TGAGEPAGLLTCRSQAVQ

-2399 NMGLEAIIR
+2399 TMGLEAIIR

-2418 EEPPL
+2418 EEHTPL
-2423 SANAFN
+2423 GATAFN

-2439 AIPITAADGRS
+2439 ALPITAADGRND
-2450 EHALTSPGGGGKAKV
+2450 HPLTSPGGGGKPKA
-2465 SGRPS
+2465 SGRPG
-2470 SRKAKSPAPG
+2470 SRKAKSPGPG
-2480 LASGD
+2480 LLPGD

-2504 LTNRVWEDR
+2504 LTNRAWEDR

-2544 PAGSGPLAGPHHA
+2544 PTGAGPLAGPHHA

>member
-110 LELLPDPLL
+110 LELLADPLP

-269 NIKIRKIQTR
+269 NIKI
-279 KEKDIHMNNTSR
+279 

-370 RVGQRG
+370 SRVGQRG

-514 QQQMPRSNQ
+514 QQQQQQQMPRSNQ

-643 ARMVS
+643 ARMVG

-917 PGGKGPSAKGAG
+917 PGGKAPTAKGAG

-1000 HEPPQED
+1000 HEPARED
-1007 TAPPAPPPP
+1007 TAPPAPPPS

-1319 SGPAHETAAPKRTY
+1319 SGPPHETAAPKRTY

-1482 LKYDTGTSSAGP
+1482 LKYDPGTSSAGS

-1616 EIAKSPHSAMPEH
+1616 EIAKSPHSAVPEH

-1818 ASERERERDRERE
+1818 ASERERERDRDRE

-2029 HTSPDQ
+2029 HSSPDQ
-2035 PAPASAADLH
+2035 PAPPASAADLH

-2057 ELELRSLG
+2057 ELELRSL
-2065 KTTLTAATFIDAI
+2065 
-2078 IMRQIAHD
+2078 
-2086 KGPREGGSLA
+2086 
-2096 NDSPPDGYH
+2096 GYH

-2258 PHSEGGKRSPEPSKT
+2258 PHSEGGKRSPEPNKT

>member
-22 HGISYPVQIAR
+22 HGVSYPVQIAR

-46 PRDYTPHLS
+46 PRDYASHLS

-92 LPELGKSEIEFI
+92 LPELGKSEMEFL

-119 RPSPLLAAGQP
+119 RPSPLLATGQP

-142 AGKLEPVSPPSP
+142 TGKLEPVSPPSP

-269 NIKIRKIQTR
+269 NIKI
-279 KEKDIHMNNTSR
+279 

-504 YRRRGKSQQQ
+504 YRRRGKGQQQQ

-523 EEKEEKEKD
+523 EEKDEKEKE

-544 ENDKEELS
+544 ENDKEELI

-594 EANSEEAVT
+594 EANSEEAIT

-643 ARMVS
+643 ARMVG

-715 ASGNE
+715 VSGNE

-725 EAEALHTSGNEVPRG
+725 EAE
-740 ECSGPATVNN
+740 ATVNN

-766 DTGQNGPK
+766 DAAQNGPK
-774 PPPGPGSDVPP
+774 PPSTPGADAPP
-785 AEPPTPPPE
+785 PEPTSPPPE
-794 DALAPTEPTPAPE
+794 DAPAPSEPAPAPE
-807 ATGPP
+807 AACPP
-812 TPPPAPASPTAPPP
+812 ASPPAPASPAAAPA
-826 VVPKEEKEEEDAA
+826 VVPKEEKEEEAAA
-839 APLAVAEEE
+839 APSAEEGEE
-848 QKPPVAQEL
+848 QKPPAAPEL
-857 AVDVGKTEE
+857 AADVGKTEE

-871 PAEPIKS
+871 PSEPIKS
-878 ECKQEA
+878 ECKEEA
-884 AEEGPDK
+884 AEEGPGKVK
-891 GKGGSEASAEAVPE
+891 GTEATAEAAPE
-905 GALKVEKKEGGG
+905 GALQVEKKEGGG
-917 PGGKGPSAKGAG
+917 PGGKGPTAKGSG

-964 TPTSDTRANVSPQ
+964 TPTSDARTNASPQ

-990 AIPPIQVSKV
+990 AIPPIQVTKA

-1007 TAPPAPPPP
+1007 AAPPKPAAPAPPPP
-1016 QPLQPEN
+1016 QHLQPES
-1023 DTPQQPS
+1023 DSPQQPG

-1040 VPPADKEAEKPV
+1040 VPPAEKEAEKPV
-1052 FFPAFAPDGQKLP
+1052 FFPAFAAEGQKLP
-1065 TEPPCWTSGLPFP
+1065 TDPSCWTSGLPFP

-1094 SAFSYAPPGHPLPL
+1094 LAFSYAPPGHPLPL
-1108 GLHDSVRPV
+1108 GLHDSARPV

-1141 RQMSAI
+1141 RQMGAI

-1171 MGLPLAMDPKKLAPF
+1171 MGLPLTMDPKKLAPF

-1240 SESPITYRG
+1240 SESPVTYRG

-1283 SLPKGHVIYEGKKGH
+1283 GLPKGHVIYEGKKGH

-1319 SGPAHETAAPKRTY
+1319 SGPPHETAAPKRTY

-1388 QEDYLRRE
+1388 QEDYQRRE

-1482 LKYDTGTSSAGP
+1482 LKYDTSTSSTGS

-1503 GSPGRTFPPVH
+1503 GSPGRTFPAVH

-1519 ADARALERACYE
+1519 ADTRALERACYE

-1537 PGAAGSSGGSITR
+1537 PGAVSSSGGSITR

-1562 RQSPLTYEEHGA
+1562 RQSPLTYEDHAA
-1574 PFAGHLPRGSPV
+1574 PFASHLPRGSPV

-1616 EIAKSPHSAMPEH
+1616 EIAKSPHSTVPEH
-1629 HPHPISPYEHLLRG
+1629 HPHPMSPYEHLLRG

-1657 FDPASIPRGIPL
+1657 FDPTSIPRGIPL

-1748 NYATGPRGIIDLSQV
+1748 NYAAGPRGIIDLSQV

-1811 TKPSATS
+1811 TKPTAS
-1818 ASERERERDRERE
+1818 ASSSSERERERERDRE
-1831 REKSIL
+1831 KSIL
-1837 TSTATVE
+1837 ASATTVE

-1855 SSGGGG
+1855 SGGGG
-1861 GGGGGGSG
+1861 GGGGGGSGG

-1877 SHQHSPISPRSQDA
+1877 SHQHSPISPRTQDT

-1903 MKGII
+1903 MKNIV

-1919 RWARSTSTSSPV
+1919 RSTSTSSPV
-1931 RPAATFPPT
+1931 RPAATFPPA

-1948 LDGVYPTLMEPVL
+1948 LDGVYPTLLEPVL
-1961 LPKEAPRVARPER
+1961 LPKEAPRVTRPER
-1974 PRADAGHAFLAKPPA
+1974 PRADAGHTFLAKPPA
-1989 RTGLEPASSPSKGSE
+1989 RAGLEPASSPGKGSE
-2004 PRPLAPPGSSHTAIA
+2004 PRPLAPPGSGHAAIA
-2019 RTPAKSLAPH
+2019 RAPAKGLTPH
-2029 HTSPDQ
+2029 HASPDQ
-2035 PAPASAADLH
+2035 PAPPASASDLH

-2065 KTTLTAATFIDAI
+2065 
-2078 IMRQIAHD
+2078 
-2086 KGPREGGSLA
+2086 
-2096 NDSPPDGYH
+2096 YH
-2105 GGSYSPDGVEPVS
+2105 GGGYSPDGVEPVS

-2153 PGKLGGEAAHLP
+2153 PGKLSGEAAHLP

-2171 ESQSSSSPLLQT
+2171 ESQPSSSPLLQT

-2244 YLPPPDHGAPARGS
+2244 YLPAPDHGAPARGS

-2278 SEDAIEPVSPPEG
+2278 SEDGIEPVSPPEG
-2291 MAEPGHPRSAMY
+2291 MAEPGHPRSTMY

-2408 KALMGKYDQW
+2408 KALM
-2418 EEPPL
+2418 
-2423 SANAFN
+2423 
-2429 PLNASASLPA
+2429 
-2439 AIPITAADGRS
+2439 
-2450 EHALTSPGGGGKAKV
+2450 GGGGKAKV

>member
-22 HGISYPVQIAR
+22 HGVSYPVQIAR

-46 PRDYTPHLS
+46 PRDYTSHLS

-92 LPELGKSEIEFI
+92 LPELGKSEMEFL

-119 RPSPLLAAGQP
+119 RPSPLLATGQP

-142 AGKLEPVSPPSP
+142 TGKLEPVSPPSP

-269 NIKIRKIQTR
+269 NIKI
-279 KEKDIHMNNTSR
+279 

-370 RVGQRG
+370 SRVGQRG

-504 YRRRGKSQQQ
+504 YRRRGKGQQQQ

-523 EEKEEKEKD
+523 EEKDEKEKE

-544 ENDKEELS
+544 ENDKEELI

-594 EANSEEAVT
+594 EANSEEAIT

-643 ARMVS
+643 ARMVG

-715 ASGNE
+715 VSGNE

-725 EAEALHTSGNEVPRG
+725 EAEALHASGNEVPRG

-766 DTGQNGPK
+766 EAAQNGPK
-774 PPPGPGSDVPP
+774 PPPTPGADAPP
-785 AEPPTPPPE
+785 PEPPSPPPE
-794 DALAPTEPTPAPE
+794 DAPAPSEPAPAPE
-807 ATGPP
+807 AACPP
-812 TPPPAPASPTAPPP
+812 TSPPAPASPAAAPA
-826 VVPKEEKEEEDAA
+826 VVPKEEKEEEAAA
-839 APLAVAEEE
+839 APSAEEGEE
-848 QKPPVAQEL
+848 QKPPAAPEL
-857 AVDVGKTEE
+857 AADVGKTEE

-871 PAEPIKS
+871 PSEPIKS
-878 ECKQEA
+878 ECKEEA
-884 AEEGPDK
+884 AEEGPGKVK
-891 GKGGSEASAEAVPE
+891 GTEAAAEAAPE
-905 GALKVEKKEGGG
+905 GALQVEKKEGG
-917 PGGKGPSAKGAG
+917 PGGKGPAAKGSG

-964 TPTSDTRANVSPQ
+964 TPTSDARTNASPQ

-990 AIPPIQVSKV
+990 AIPPIQVTKA
-1000 HEPPQED
+1000 HEPPRED
-1007 TAPPAPPPP
+1007 AAPPKPAAPAPPPP
-1016 QPLQPEN
+1016 QHLQPES
-1023 DTPQQPS
+1023 DSPQQPG

-1040 VPPADKEAEKPV
+1040 VPPAEKEAEKPV
-1052 FFPAFAPDGQKLP
+1052 FFPAFAAEGQKLP
-1065 TEPPCWTSGLPFP
+1065 TDPSCWTSGLPFP

-1094 SAFSYAPPGHPLPL
+1094 LAFSYAPPDTCPAGHPLPL
-1108 GLHDSVRPV
+1108 GLHDSARPV

-1141 RQMSAI
+1141 RQMGAI

-1171 MGLPLAMDPKKLAPF
+1171 MGLPLTMDPKKLAPF

-1240 SESPITYRG
+1240 SESPVTYRG

-1283 SLPKGHVIYEGKKGH
+1283 GLPKGHVIYEGKKGH

-1319 SGPAHETAAPKRTY
+1319 SGPPHETAAPKRTY

-1358 PERHSPHHLKEQH
+1358 PERHSPHHLKEQQ

-1388 QEDYLRRE
+1388 QEDYQRRE

-1482 LKYDTGTSSAGP
+1482 LKYDTSTSSTGS

-1503 GSPGRTFPPVH
+1503 GSPGRTFPAVH

-1519 ADARALERACYE
+1519 ADTRALERACYE

-1537 PGAAGSSGGSITR
+1537 PGAVSSSGGSITR

-1562 RQSPLTYEEHGA
+1562 RQSPLTYEDHAA
-1574 PFAGHLPRGSPV
+1574 PFASHLPRGSPV

-1616 EIAKSPHSAMPEH
+1616 EIAKSPHSTVPEH
-1629 HPHPISPYEHLLRG
+1629 HPHPMSPYEHLLRG

-1657 FDPASIPRGIPL
+1657 FDPTSIPRGIPL

-1748 NYATGPRGIIDLSQV
+1748 NYAAGPRGIIDLSQV

-1811 TKPSATS
+1811 TKPTAS
-1818 ASERERERDRERE
+1818 ASAERERERERDRE
-1831 REKSIL
+1831 KSIL
-1837 TSTATVE
+1837 ASATTVE

-1855 SSGGGG
+1855 SGG
-1861 GGGGGGSG
+1861 GGGGGGSGG

-1877 SHQHSPISPRSQDA
+1877 SHQHSPISPRTQDA

-1903 MKGII
+1903 MKNIV

-1931 RPAATFPPT
+1931 RPATTFPPA

-1948 LDGVYPTLMEPVL
+1948 LDGVYPTLLEPVL
-1961 LPKEAPRVARPER
+1961 LPKEAPRVTRPER
-1974 PRADAGHAFLAKPPA
+1974 PRADAGHTFLAKPPA
-1989 RTGLEPASSPSKGSE
+1989 RAGLEPASSPGKGSE
-2004 PRPLAPPGSSHTAIA
+2004 PRPLAPPGSGHAAIA
-2019 RTPAKSLAPH
+2019 RAPAKGLTPH
-2029 HTSPDQ
+2029 HASPDQ
-2035 PAPASAADLH
+2035 PAPPASASDLH

-2065 KTTLTAATFIDAI
+2065 
-2078 IMRQIAHD
+2078 
-2086 KGPREGGSLA
+2086 
-2096 NDSPPDGYH
+2096 YH
-2105 GGSYSPDGVEPVS
+2105 GGGYSPDGVEPVS

-2153 PGKLGGEAAHLP
+2153 PGKLSGEAAHLP

-2171 ESQSSSSPLLQT
+2171 ESQPSSSPLLQT

-2244 YLPPPDHGAPARGS
+2244 YLPAPDHGAPARGS

-2278 SEDAIEPVSPPEG
+2278 SEDGIEPVSPPEG
-2291 MAEPGHPRSAMY
+2291 MAEPGHPRSTMY

-2408 KALMGKYDQW
+2408 KALM
-2418 EEPPL
+2418 
-2423 SANAFN
+2423 
-2429 PLNASASLPA
+2429 
-2439 AIPITAADGRS
+2439 
-2450 EHALTSPGGGGKAKV
+2450 GGGGKAKV

>member
-22 HGISYPVQIAR
+22 HAMSYPVQIAR
-33 PHTDVGLLEYQHH
+33 PHADVALLEYQHH
-46 PRDYTPHLS
+46 SRDYASHLP
-55 PGSIIQPQRRRP
+55 PGSIMQPQRRRP

-85 RPESHSY
+85 RTEAHSY
-92 LPELGKSEIEFI
+92 LSDLTKPSDLEFI
-104 ESKRPR
+104 ETKRPR
-110 LELLPDPLL
+110 LDLLQDPLL
-119 RPSPLLAAGQP
+119 RHSPLLSQGQQAGGEELP
-130 GGSED
+130 
-135 LSKDRSL
+135 KDRGL
-142 AGKLEPVSPPSP
+142 PGKLEPVSPVSP
-154 PHADPELELVPP
+154 AHPEAELDLLPA

-208 PEPEKPVSPPPIE
+208 PEPEKPISPPPIE

-269 NIKIRKIQTR
+269 NIKI
-279 KEKDIHMNNTSR
+279 

-370 RVGQRG
+370 SRVGQRG
-376 SGLSM
+376 SGGLSM

-471 IASFLER
+471 IASFLDR
-478 KTVAE
+478 KTVAD

-493 NENYKSLVRRS
+493 NENYKNLVRRN

-514 QQQMPRSNQ
+514 QQMPRSSQ
-523 EEKEEKEKD
+523 EEKDEKEKEKEKEGD
-532 KEAEKEEEKPDV
+532 KEEDKQET
-544 ENDKEELS
+544 ENDKEELT
-552 KEKTDDTSGEDNDEK
+552 KDKNDDTSGEDNDEK
-567 EAVASKGRKTANSQ
+567 EAVTSKGRKTANSQ

-594 EANSEEAVT
+594 EANSEEAAT
-603 PQQSAELASMEM
+603 PQQSAELASLEM

-643 ARMVS
+643 ARMVG

-681 ERNARR
+681 ERNAKR
-687 KKKKAPAAASE
+687 KKKKGTATQNE
-698 EAAFPPVVEDEE
+698 EAAFPPVAEDEE
-710 MEASG
+710 MEVSG
-715 ASGNE
+715 TSGNE

-725 EAEALHTSGNEVPRG
+725 EAEA
-740 ECSGPATVNN
+740 AVNN

-759 PRTEAAK
+759 PRPEAKEGGESGAK
-766 DTGQNGPK
+766 A
-774 PPPGPGSDVPP
+774 PPGPGGDSGTEP
-785 AEPPTPPPE
+785 ALKLEEAPTPP
-794 DALAPTEPTPAPE
+794 D
-807 ATGPP
+807 
-812 TPPPAPASPTAPPP
+812 S
-826 VVPKEEKEEEDAA
+826 AA
-839 APLAVAEEE
+839 APAAPATNPAPTASPPPEAPKAPGSEE
-848 QKPPVAQEL
+848 KAQEEL
-857 AVDVGKTEE
+857 VVDVVKTEE
-866 PGEAP
+866 PEEKASE
-871 PAEPIKS
+871 EPCKS
-878 ECKQEA
+878 EVK
-884 AEEGPDK
+884 EEGEDSQEKDK
-891 GKGGSEASAEAVPE
+891 GNDNKAESGVGSVGTAEAE
-905 GALKVEKKEGGG
+905 GTPKAEKKEGH
-917 PGGKGPSAKGAG
+917 KGSKGQG
-929 APQDSDSSA
+929 VNPDSDSSA
-938 TCSADEVDEPEG
+938 TCSADEMDEQDAVD
-950 GDKNR
+950 KSR

-964 TPTSDTRANVSPQ
+964 NAASEARLNSSPQ

-990 AIPPIQVSKV
+990 AIPPIISEGFSEGILQSGSVKPPVPPHALALYQQQITKAHESSREDVPPSKQ
-1000 HEPPQED
+1000 QEKE
-1007 TAPPAPPPP
+1007 
-1016 QPLQPEN
+1016 Q
-1023 DTPQQPS
+1023 QQPS

-1040 VPPADKEAEKPV
+1040 TAGDKEEKSVHFPSLAE
-1052 FFPAFAPDGQKLP
+1052 AQKLG
-1065 TEPPCWTSGLPFP
+1065 TEPPPTSCWPP
-1078 VPPREVIKA
+1078 VLSYSRDVIKT
-1087 SPHAPDP
+1087 SPQAEPHL
-1094 SAFSYAPPGHPLPL
+1094 FQYNPPGHPIPL
-1108 GLHDSVRPV
+1108 NLHESSRSGLQR
-1117 LPRPPTISNPPPLI
+1117 LAGISNPPPLI

-1141 RQMSAI
+1141 RPVGSI
-1147 SQGMSVQLHVP
+1147 SQGMPIQLHTP
-1158 YSEHA
+1158 YSSEHA
-1163 KAPVGPIT
+1163 KVPVGSIT
-1171 MGLPLAMDPKKLAPF
+1171 MGLPLTMDPKKLVPF
-1186 SGVKQEQLSPRGQAG
+1186 PGVKQEQLSPRSQASQ
-1201 PPESLGV
+1201 PESLVMQPAPEG
-1208 PTAQETSVLRGTSL
+1208 SVLRGTSL
-1222 GSVPGGSITKG
+1222 SSASGGSITKG
-1233 IPSTRVP
+1233 TPTSRP
-1240 SESPITYRG
+1240 PPESPITYRG
-1249 SITHGTPADVL
+1249 SITHGTPAEVL

-1274 SRLDRSRED
+1274 SRAEKVRED
-1283 SLPKGHVIYEGKKGH
+1283 AMPKGHVIYEGKKGH
-1298 VLSYEGGMSV
+1298 VLSYDGGV
-1308 SQCSKEDGRSS
+1308 AASQCPKEDSRSS
-1319 SGPAHETAAPKRTY
+1319 GASHEPTGTKRTY
-1333 DMMEGRVSRAIS
+1333 DMMEGRISRGLS
-1345 SASIEGLMGRAIP
+1345 SRDPLSASIEGLMGRAIP
-1358 PERHSPHHLKEQH
+1358 PDRHSPHNLKEQH

-1388 QEDYLRRE
+1388 HEDYLRRE
-1396 AKLLKRE
+1396 AKQLKRE
-1403 GTPPPPP
+1403 NT
-1410 PPPRDLAEA
+1410 PPRDLSDA
-1419 YKARP
+1419 YKVRSHEG
-1424 LEALGPLKLKPAHE
+1424 LTPLKMKPAHE

-1462 PELPLAPRPLKEGSI
+1462 PDISLTRPLKEGSI

-1482 LKYDTGTSSAGP
+1482 LKYDSGSSSSST

-1503 GSPGRTFPPVH
+1503 GSPGRTFHSVH
-1514 PLDVM
+1514 SMDVIQ
-1519 ADARALERACYE
+1519 DPRNLERAYE

-1537 PGAAGSSGGSITR
+1537 PSPVTNSGGSIAR
-1550 GAPVIVPELGKP
+1550 GAPVIVPEPGKP
-1562 RQSPLTYEEHGA
+1562 HQSALAYEDHQ
-1574 PFAGHLPRGSPV
+1574 AGHSTAFSSHLHRGSPV
-1586 TTREPTPRLQEGSLS
+1586 STRESTPRQHEGSITAG
-1601 SSKASQDRKLTSTPR
+1601 KPVSQDRKITPTSRELTNS
-1616 EIAKSPHSAMPEH
+1616 KSPHAPVPDH
-1629 HPHPISPYEHLLRG
+1629 HHPISPYEHLLRG

-1657 FDPASIPRGIPL
+1657 FDPAAIPRGIQL
-1669 DAAAAYYLPRHLA
+1669 EAAAAYYLPRHLA
-1682 PNPTYP
+1682 PSPTYP

-1693 YLIRGYPDTAALENR
+1693 YLIRGYTDTAAMENR

-1722 HNAATA
+1722 HNAAATA

-1733 DMLRGLSPRESSLAL
+1733 DMLRGLSPREPSLAL
-1748 NYATGPRGIIDLSQV
+1748 NYAAGIIDLSQV

-1774 GTPATAMDRLA
+1774 GTSATSMDRIT
-1785 YLPTAPQH
+1785 YIPGPPQT
-1793 FSSRLSSSPLSP
+1793 FSSRHSSSPLSP

-1811 TKPSATS
+1811 TKQSGS
-1818 ASERERERDRERE
+1818 SERERDRERE
-1831 REKSIL
+1831 REREREKSIL
-1837 TSTATVE
+1837 VSTTVE

-1855 SSGGGG
+1855 SS
-1861 GGGGGGSG
+1861 
-1869 SRPASHSH
+1869 SRSSSHSH
-1877 SHQHSPISPRSQDA
+1877 SHQHSPVSPRTHET

-1896 SVLHNTG
+1896 SVLHNTS
-1903 MKGII
+1903 MKII
-1908 TSVEPS
+1908 SSE
-1914 TPTVL
+1914 TPTPSVL
-1919 RWARSTSTSSPV
+1919 RTSSTTTTSPI
-1931 RPAATFPPT
+1931 RSAAFPSASTLRSSISAADGYAAMLDPAI
-1940 THCPLGGT
+1940 LQ
-1948 LDGVYPTLMEPVL
+1948 
-1961 LPKEAPRVARPER
+1961 KEASRARESKAER
-1974 PRADAGHAFLAKPPA
+1974 AQTDSNVFTSKLPSGAS
-1989 RTGLEPASSPSKGSE
+1989 LEQSPSPIKAMES
-2004 PRPLAPPGSSHTAIA
+2004 RPLPSSGPGSSHHFS
-2019 RTPAKSLAPH
+2019 RGQGKSQQH
-2029 HTSPDQ
+2029 HHPLDQ
-2035 PAPASAADLH
+2035 QHAASGPEH
-2045 REKTQSKPFSIQ
+2045 SREKSQSKPFSMQEQ
-2057 ELELRSLG
+2057 ELRALG
-2065 KTTLTAATFIDAI
+2065 F
-2078 IMRQIAHD
+2078 
-2086 KGPREGGSLA
+2086 
-2096 NDSPPDGYH
+2096 H
-2105 GGSYSPDGVEPVS
+2105 GGYSPDRIEAVS
-2118 PVSSPSLTHDK
+2118 PVSSPSLSHEKGAKLLQDMEKGHGEHD
-2129 GLPKHLEELDKSH
+2129 P
-2142 LEGDLRHKQPG
+2142 RQKQQASLKASG
-2153 PGKLGGEAAHLP
+2153 PEAAHLQ
-2165 HLRPLP
+2165 HLRQPDGPQPQCQPLQS
-2171 ESQSSSSPLLQT
+2171 SQS
-2183 TPGVKGHQR
+2183 VKGMNQR

-2206 DYTRHHPQQLSA
+2206 DYTRHHPQQLNSHIQT
-2218 PLPAPLYSFPGA
+2218 PVYSFPGA
-2230 SCPVLDLRRPPSDL
+2230 ACPVLDLRRTPSEA
-2244 YLPPPDHGAPARGS
+2244 YLQQQEHAVASRIS
-2258 PHSEGGKRSPEPSKT
+2258 PQNEGGKRSPEQSKA
-2273 SALGS
+2273 SAGGGS
-2278 SEDAIEPVSPPEG
+2278 DNCIEPVSPPDGVGE
-2291 MAEPGHPRSAMY
+2291 AEHAKSATY
-2303 PLLYRDGEQAEPSRM
+2303 PILYREGEQLDQRM

-2323 GNTSQPPAFF
+2323 GNNTQPPAFF

-2348 QEINKKLNTHN
+2348 QEIIKKLSTTNK
-2359 RNEPE
+2359 NETE
-2364 YNIGQPGTEIF
+2364 YNVGQPGTEIF

-2380 TGAGLMTCRSQAVQ
+2380 TGAGLISCRSQSVQ
-2394 EHAST
+2394 ENSST

-2408 KALMGKYDQW
+2408 KALM
-2418 EEPPL
+2418 
-2423 SANAFN
+2423 A
-2429 PLNASASLPA
+2429 
-2439 AIPITAADGRS
+2439 
-2450 EHALTSPGGGGKAKV
+2450 GGGKPKIAA
-2465 SGRPS
+2465 RPN

-2480 LASGD
+2480 LSSGE

-2518 STPFPYNPLIMRLQ
+2518 STPFPYNPLTMRLPS
-2532 AGVMASPPPPGL
+2532 GVVTAAPAVPLPQGTPG
-2544 PAGSGPLAGPHHA
+2544 GQHHA

>member
-22 HGISYPVQIAR
+22 HGVSYPVQIAR

-46 PRDYTPHLS
+46 PRDYTSHLS
-55 PGSIIQPQRRRP
+55 PGSVIQPQRRRP

-92 LPELGKSEIEFI
+92 LPELGKSEMEFL

-119 RPSPLLAAGQP
+119 RPSPLLATGQP

-142 AGKLEPVSPPSP
+142 TGKLEPVSPPSP

-269 NIKIRKIQTR
+269 NIKI
-279 KEKDIHMNNTSR
+279 

-370 RVGQRG
+370 SRVGQRG

-504 YRRRGKSQQQ
+504 YRRRGKGQQQQ

-523 EEKEEKEKD
+523 EEKDEKEKE

-544 ENDKEELS
+544 ENDKEELI

-594 EANSEEAVT
+594 EANSEEAIT

-643 ARMVS
+643 ARMVG

-698 EAAFPPVVEDEE
+698 ETAFPPVVEDEE

-715 ASGNE
+715 VSGNE

-725 EAEALHTSGNEVPRG
+725 EAE
-740 ECSGPATVNN
+740 ATVNN

-766 DTGQNGPK
+766 DAAQNGPK
-774 PPPGPGSDVPP
+774 PPPTPGADAPP
-785 AEPPTPPPE
+785 PEPPSPPPE
-794 DALAPTEPTPAPE
+794 DAPAPSEPAPAPE
-807 ATGPP
+807 AACPP
-812 TPPPAPASPTAPPP
+812 ASPPAPASPAAAPA
-826 VVPKEEKEEEDAA
+826 VVPKEEKEEEAAA
-839 APLAVAEEE
+839 APSAEEGEE
-848 QKPPVAQEL
+848 QKPPAAPEL
-857 AVDVGKTEE
+857 AADVGKTEE

-871 PAEPIKS
+871 PSEPIKS
-878 ECKQEA
+878 ECKEEA
-884 AEEGPDK
+884 AEEGPAKVK
-891 GKGGSEASAEAVPE
+891 GTEAAAEAAPE
-905 GALKVEKKEGGG
+905 GALQVEKKEGGG
-917 PGGKGPSAKGAG
+917 PGGKGLAAKGSG

-964 TPTSDTRANVSPQ
+964 TPTSDARTNASPQ

-990 AIPPIQVSKV
+990 AIPPIQVTKA
-1000 HEPPQED
+1000 HEPPRED
-1007 TAPPAPPPP
+1007 AAPPKPAVPAPPPP
-1016 QPLQPEN
+1016 QHLQPES
-1023 DTPQQPS
+1023 DSPQQPG

-1040 VPPADKEAEKPV
+1040 VPPAEKEAEKPV
-1052 FFPAFAPDGQKLP
+1052 FFPAFAAEGQKLP
-1065 TEPPCWTSGLPFP
+1065 TDPSCWTSGLPFP

-1094 SAFSYAPPGHPLPL
+1094 LAFSYAPPGHPLPL
-1108 GLHDSVRPV
+1108 GLHDSARPV

-1141 RQMSAI
+1141 RQMGAV

-1171 MGLPLAMDPKKLAPF
+1171 MGLPLTMDPKKLAPF

-1240 SESPITYRG
+1240 SEGPVTYRG

-1283 SLPKGHVIYEGKKGH
+1283 GLPKGHVIYEGKKGH

-1319 SGPAHETAAPKRTY
+1319 SGPPHETAAPKRTY

-1388 QEDYLRRE
+1388 QEDYQRRE

-1482 LKYDTGTSSAGP
+1482 LKYDTSTSSTGS

-1503 GSPGRTFPPVH
+1503 GSPGRTFPAVH

-1519 ADARALERACYE
+1519 ADTRALERACYE

-1537 PGAAGSSGGSITR
+1537 PGAVSSSGGSITR

-1562 RQSPLTYEEHGA
+1562 RQSPLTYEDHAA
-1574 PFAGHLPRGSPV
+1574 PFASHLPRGSPV

-1616 EIAKSPHSAMPEH
+1616 EIAKSPHSTVPEH
-1629 HPHPISPYEHLLRG
+1629 HPHPMSPYEHLLRG

-1657 FDPASIPRGIPL
+1657 FDPTSIPRGIPL

-1748 NYATGPRGIIDLSQV
+1748 NYTAGPRGIIDLSQV

-1811 TKPSATS
+1811 TKPTAS
-1818 ASERERERDRERE
+1818 ASSERERERERDRE
-1831 REKSIL
+1831 KSIL
-1837 TSTATVE
+1837 ASATTVE

-1855 SSGGGG
+1855 S
-1861 GGGGGGSG
+1861 GGGGGGSGG

-1877 SHQHSPISPRSQDA
+1877 SHQHSPISPRTQDA

-1903 MKGII
+1903 MKNIVS
-1908 TSVEPS
+1908 SVEPS

-1919 RWARSTSTSSPV
+1919 RSTSTSSPV
-1931 RPAATFPPT
+1931 RPAATFPPA

-1948 LDGVYPTLMEPVL
+1948 LDGVYPTLLEPVL
-1961 LPKEAPRVARPER
+1961 LPKEAPRVTRPER
-1974 PRADAGHAFLAKPPA
+1974 PRADAGHTFLAKPPA
-1989 RTGLEPASSPSKGSE
+1989 RAGLEPASSPGKGSE
-2004 PRPLAPPGSSHTAIA
+2004 PRPLAPPGSGHAAIA
-2019 RTPAKSLAPH
+2019 RAPAKGLTPH
-2029 HTSPDQ
+2029 HASPDQ
-2035 PAPASAADLH
+2035 PAPPASASDLH

-2065 KTTLTAATFIDAI
+2065 
-2078 IMRQIAHD
+2078 
-2086 KGPREGGSLA
+2086 
-2096 NDSPPDGYH
+2096 YH
-2105 GGSYSPDGVEPVS
+2105 GGGYSPDGVEPVS

-2153 PGKLGGEAAHLP
+2153 PGKLSGEAAHLP

-2171 ESQSSSSPLLQT
+2171 ESQPSSSPLLQT

-2244 YLPPPDHGAPARGS
+2244 YLPAPDHGAPARGS

-2278 SEDAIEPVSPPEG
+2278 SEDGIEPVSPPEG
-2291 MAEPGHPRSAMY
+2291 MAEPGHPRSTMY
-2303 PLLYRDGEQAEPSRM
+2303 PLLYRDGEQAEPRM

-2408 KALMGKYDQW
+2408 KALM
-2418 EEPPL
+2418 
-2423 SANAFN
+2423 
-2429 PLNASASLPA
+2429 
-2439 AIPITAADGRS
+2439 
-2450 EHALTSPGGGGKAKV
+2450 GGGGKAKV

>member
-1 MSGSTQPVAQ
+1 
-11 TWRATE
+11 
-17 PRYPP
+17 
-22 HGISYPVQIAR
+22 
-33 PHTDVGLLEYQHH
+33 
-46 PRDYTPHLS
+46 
-55 PGSIIQPQRRRP
+55 
-67 SLLSEFQPGNERS
+67 
-80 QELHL
+80 
-85 RPESHSY
+85 
-92 LPELGKSEIEFI
+92 
-104 ESKRPR
+104 
-110 LELLPDPLL
+110 
-119 RPSPLLAAGQP
+119 
-130 GGSED
+130 
-135 LSKDRSL
+135 
-142 AGKLEPVSPPSP
+142 
-154 PHADPELELVPP
+154 
-166 RLSKEELIQNMDR
+166 
-179 VDREIT
+179 
-185 MVEQQISKL
+185 
-194 KKKQQQLEEEAAKP
+194 
-208 PEPEKPVSPPPIE
+208 
-221 SKHRSLVQ
+221 
-229 IIYDENRKKAEAAH
+229 
-243 RILEGLGPQV
+243 
-253 ELPLYNQPSD
+253 
-263 TRQYHE
+263 
-269 NIKIRKIQTR
+269 
-279 KEKDIHMNNTSR
+279 
-291 NQAMRKKLILYFK
+291 
-304 RRNHARKQWEQKF
+304 
-317 CQRYD
+317 
-322 QLMEAWEKKV
+322 
-332 ERIENNPRR
+332 
-341 RAKES
+341 
-346 KVREYYEKQ
+346 
-355 FPEIRK
+355 
-361 QRELQERMQ
+361 
-370 RVGQRG
+370 
-376 SGLSM
+376 
-381 SAARSEHEVSEII
+381 
-394 DGLSEQ
+394 
-400 ENLEKQ
+400 
-406 MRQLAVIPPMLYD
+406 
-419 ADQQR
+419 
-424 IKFIN
+424 
-429 MNGLMDD
+429 
-436 PMKVYKDRQV
+436 
-446 MNMWSEQE
+446 
-454 KETFREKFMQ
+454 
-464 HPKNFGL
+464 
-471 IASFLER
+471 
-478 KTVAE
+478 
-483 CVLYYYLTKK
+483 
-493 NENYKSLVRRS
+493 
-504 YRRRGKSQQQ
+504 
-514 QQQMPRSNQ
+514 MPRSNQ
-523 EEKEEKEKD
+523 EEKEEKEKE
-532 KEAEKEEEKPDV
+532 KEAEKEEDKADL
-544 ENDKEELS
+544 ENDKEELI

-594 EANSEEAVT
+594 EANNEEAIT

-643 ARMVS
+643 ARMVG

-698 EAAFPPVVEDEE
+698 EATFPPVVEDEE

-715 ASGNE
+715 VSGNE
-720 EEMAE
+720 EEMVE
-725 EAEALHTSGNEVPRG
+725 EAEA
-740 ECSGPATVNN
+740 AVNN

-759 PRTEAAK
+759 PHTEASK
-766 DTGQNGPK
+766 DTGQNGTK
-774 PPPGPGSDVPP
+774 PPPTLGADGPPP
-785 AEPPTPPPE
+785 EPPTPLPE
-794 DALAPTEPTPAPE
+794 DTPAPTEPAPAPE

-812 TPPPAPASPTAPPP
+812 TPPPASPSPPAPPP
-826 VVPKEEKEEEDAA
+826 VVPKEEKEEEAVV
-839 APLAVAEEE
+839 APPPEEGEE
-848 QKPPVAQEL
+848 QKPPVAENL
-857 AVDVGKTEE
+857 AAGVGKTED

-871 PAEPIKS
+871 RDEPTVKS
-878 ECKQEA
+878 ECEEVALDKANSMEPSV
-884 AEEGPDK
+884 EPMPEGPVK
-891 GKGGSEASAEAVPE
+891 A
-905 GALKVEKKEGGG
+905 EKKEGGG
-917 PGGKGPSAKGAG
+917 PSSKPATAKGSG

-938 TCSADEVDEPEG
+938 TCSADEVDEPDG

-964 TPTSDTRANVSPQ
+964 TPAGETRASASPH

-990 AIPPIQVSKV
+990 AIPPIVTKV
-1000 HEPPQED
+1000 HEPPRED
-1007 TAPPAPPPP
+1007 VVPPKPAPPALLSPQHLQQSESDTPP
-1016 QPLQPEN
+1016 QPN
-1023 DTPQQPS
+1023 
-1030 SSPRG
+1030 SSPQG

-1040 VPPADKEAEKPV
+1040 GPPTEKEEKPV
-1052 FFPAFAPDGQKLP
+1052 FFPAFTGEGQKLP
-1065 TEPPCWTSGLPFP
+1065 VEPPCWTPGLPFP
-1078 VPPREVIKA
+1078 TPPREVIKA

-1094 SAFSYAPPGHPLPL
+1094 SAFSYTPPGHSLPL
-1108 GLHDSVRPV
+1108 GLHDSARPV

-1131 SSTKHPSVLE
+1131 STKHPSILE
-1141 RQMSAI
+1141 RPLGAI
-1147 SQGMSVQLHVP
+1147 SQGVSMQLHVP

-1171 MGLPLAMDPKKLAPF
+1171 LGLPLAMDPKKLGPF

-1208 PTAQETSVLRGTSL
+1208 PSAQETSVLRGTSL

-1233 IPSTRVP
+1233 IPGARVP
-1240 SESPITYRG
+1240 AESPGSHRG

-1260 YKGTITRIIGEDSP
+1260 YKGTITRIVGDDSP
-1274 SRLDRSRED
+1274 SRLDRARED
-1283 SLPKGHVIYEGKKGH
+1283 GLPKGHVIYEGKKGH

-1319 SGPAHETAAPKRTY
+1319 SGPAHETTAPKRTY
-1333 DMMEGRVSRAIS
+1333 DMMEGRVGRAVS
-1345 SASIEGLMGRAIP
+1345 AASIEGLMGRAIP

-1371 HIRGSI
+1371 HLRGSI

-1403 GTPPPPP
+1403 GTPPPP
-1410 PPPRDLAEA
+1410 RDVAEA
-1419 YKARP
+1419 YKSRP
-1424 LEALGPLKLKPAHE
+1424 LEALGPLKLKPSHE

-1450 IHEIPREELRRT
+1450 IHEIPREELRCT

-1482 LKYDTGTSSAGP
+1482 LKYDTSVSSTGS

-1514 PLDVM
+1514 PLDMM

-1537 PGAAGSSGGSITR
+1537 PGPASSSGGSITR

-1562 RQSPLTYEEHGA
+1562 RQSPLAYEDPGA
-1574 PFAGHLPRGSPV
+1574 PFTGHLPRGSPV
-1586 TTREPTPRLQEGSLS
+1586 TTREPTPRLQESSLS
-1601 SSKASQDRKLTSTPR
+1601 SGKASQDRKLTSTPR
-1616 EIAKSPHSAMPEH
+1616 EIAKSPHSTVPEH

-1657 FDPASIPRGIPL
+1657 FDPTSIPRGIPL

-1748 NYATGPRGIIDLSQV
+1748 NYAAGPRGIIDLSQV
-1763 PHLPVLVPPTP
+1763 PHLPVLVPPTA
-1774 GTPATAMDRLA
+1774 GTPAAAMERLA
-1785 YLPTAPQH
+1785 YLPTAPQP
-1793 FSSRLSSSPLSP
+1793 FSSRHSSSPLSP

-1811 TKPSATS
+1811 PKPTA
-1818 ASERERERDRERE
+1818 ASSSERDRDRE

-1837 TSTATVE
+1837 TSTTTVE

-1861 GGGGGGSG
+1861 GGGS

-1877 SHQHSPISPRSQDA
+1877 SHQHSPISPRTQDA

-1903 MKGII
+1903 SKGII

-1919 RWARSTSTSSPV
+1919 RSTSTSSPV
-1931 RPAATFPPT
+1931 RPAATFPPA
-1940 THCPLGGT
+1940 THCPLSSA

-1961 LPKEAPRVARPER
+1961 LPKEAPRGARPER
-1974 PRADAGHAFLAKPPA
+1974 PRADASHAFLAKPPA
-1989 RTGLEPASSPSKGSE
+1989 RSGLEPAASPSKGSE
-2004 PRPLAPPGSSHTAIA
+2004 PRPLPPPGSSHAAVT
-2019 RTPAKSLAPH
+2019 RTPAKSLAAH
-2029 HTSPDQ
+2029 HAALDQ
-2035 PAPASAADLH
+2035 PAPPALAADLH

-2096 NDSPPDGYH
+2096 IDPPRDGYH
-2105 GGSYSPDGVEPVS
+2105 GSSYSPDGVEPVS

-2129 GLPKHLEELDKSH
+2129 GLPKHLEELDKGH
-2142 LEGDLRHKQPG
+2142 LEGELRHKQPG
-2153 PGKLGGEAAHLP
+2153 PVKLGSEAAHLP

-2171 ESQSSSSPLLQT
+2171 ESQPSSSPLLQP

-2206 DYTRHHPQQLSA
+2206 DYTRHHPQQLGA

-2230 SCPVLDLRRPPSDL
+2230 SCPVLDLRRAPSDL
-2244 YLPPPDHGAPARGS
+2244 YLPPPAHGTPARGS

-2273 SALGS
+2273 SVLGG
-2278 SEDAIEPVSPPEG
+2278 SEDGIEPVSPPEG
-2291 MAEPGHPRSAMY
+2291 LSEPGHPRSAMH
-2303 PLLYRDGEQAEPSRM
+2303 PMLYRGGEQPEPGRM

-2364 YNIGQPGTEIF
+2364 YTVGQPGTEIF
-2375 NMPAI
+2375 NMPAA
-2380 TGAGLMTCRSQAVQ
+2380 TGAGEPAGLMTCRSQAVQ

-2418 EEPPL
+2418 DEHSPL

-2439 AIPITAADGRS
+2439 ALPITAADGRND
-2450 EHALTSPGGGGKAKV
+2450 HPLTSPGGGGKAKV

-2544 PAGSGPLAGPHHA
+2544 PAGSVPLAGPHHA

>member
-22 HGISYPVQIAR
+22 HGVSYPVQIAR

-46 PRDYTPHLS
+46 PRDYTSHLS

-92 LPELGKSEIEFI
+92 LPELGKSEMEFL

-119 RPSPLLAAGQP
+119 RPSPLLATGQP

-142 AGKLEPVSPPSP
+142 TGKLEPVSPPSP

-269 NIKIRKIQTR
+269 NIKI
-279 KEKDIHMNNTSR
+279 

-370 RVGQRG
+370 SRVGQRG

-504 YRRRGKSQQQ
+504 YRRRGKGQQQQQ

-523 EEKEEKEKD
+523 EEKEEKEK
-532 KEAEKEEEKPDV
+532 EAEKEEEKPDV
-544 ENDKEELS
+544 ENDKEELI

-594 EANSEEAVT
+594 EANSEEAIT

-643 ARMVS
+643 ARMVG

-687 KKKKAPAAASE
+687 KKKKAPAAASD

-715 ASGNE
+715 VSGNE

-725 EAEALHTSGNEVPRG
+725 EAEALHASGNEVPRG

-766 DTGQNGPK
+766 DSAQSGPK
-774 PPPGPGSDVPP
+774 PPATPGADAPP
-785 AEPPTPPPE
+785 PEPPSPPPE
-794 DALAPTEPTPAPE
+794 DAPAPSEPGPAPE
-807 ATGPP
+807 AACPP
-812 TPPPAPASPTAPPP
+812 TSPPAPASPAAAPA
-826 VVPKEEKEEEDAA
+826 VVPKEEKEEEAAA
-839 APLAVAEEE
+839 APSAEEGE
-848 QKPPVAQEL
+848 EPKPPAAQEL
-857 AVDVGKTEE
+857 AADVGKTEE

-871 PAEPIKS
+871 PSEPIKG
-878 ECKQEA
+878 ECKEEA
-884 AEEGPDK
+884 AEGGPDK
-891 GKGGSEASAEAVPE
+891 VKGGTEAVAEATPE

-917 PGGKGPSAKGAG
+917 PGGKGPAAKGSG

-964 TPTSDTRANVSPQ
+964 TATSDARTNASPQ

-990 AIPPIQVSKV
+990 AIPPIQVAKA
-1000 HEPPQED
+1000 HEPPRED
-1007 TAPPAPPPP
+1007 AAPAAPPPP
-1016 QPLQPEN
+1016 PQHLQPES
-1023 DTPQQPS
+1023 DSPQRPG

-1040 VPPADKEAEKPV
+1040 VPPAEKEAEKPV
-1052 FFPAFAPDGQKLP
+1052 FFPAFAAEGQKLP
-1065 TEPPCWTSGLPFP
+1065 TDPSCWTSGLPFP

-1087 SPHAPDP
+1087 SPHTPDP
-1094 SAFSYAPPGHPLPL
+1094 LAFSYAPPDTCPAGHPLPL
-1108 GLHDSVRPV
+1108 GLHDSARPV

-1141 RQMSAI
+1141 RQMGAI

-1163 KAPVGPIT
+1163 KAPVGPLT
-1171 MGLPLAMDPKKLAPF
+1171 MDPKKLAPF

-1283 SLPKGHVIYEGKKGH
+1283 GLPKGHVIYEGKKGH

-1319 SGPAHETAAPKRTY
+1319 SGPPHETAAPKRTY

-1388 QEDYLRRE
+1388 QEDYQRRE

-1482 LKYDTGTSSAGP
+1482 LKYDTSTSSTGS

-1503 GSPGRTFPPVH
+1503 GSPGRTFPAVH

-1519 ADARALERACYE
+1519 ADTRALERACYE

-1537 PGAAGSSGGSITR
+1537 PGAVSSSGGSITR

-1562 RQSPLTYEEHGA
+1562 RQSPLTYEDHAA
-1574 PFAGHLPRGSPV
+1574 PFASHLPRGSPV
-1586 TTREPTPRLQEGSLS
+1586 TTREPTPRLQEGSLP

-1616 EIAKSPHSAMPEH
+1616 EIAKSPHSTVPEH
-1629 HPHPISPYEHLLRG
+1629 HPHPMSPYEHLLRG

-1657 FDPASIPRGIPL
+1657 FDPTSIPRGIPL

-1748 NYATGPRGIIDLSQV
+1748 NYTAGPRGIIDLSQV

-1793 FSSRLSSSPLSP
+1793 FGSRLSSSPLSP

-1811 TKPSATS
+1811 TKPTATS
-1818 ASERERERDRERE
+1818 SSERERE

-1837 TSTATVE
+1837 ASAATVE

-1855 SSGGGG
+1855 GGGGGSGGGG
-1861 GGGGGGSG
+1861 GGGGGSSG
-1869 SRPASHSH
+1869 SRPASHP
-1877 SHQHSPISPRSQDA
+1877 HQHSPISPRTQDA

-1908 TSVEPS
+1908 ASVEPS

-1931 RPAATFPPT
+1931 RPAATFPPA

-1948 LDGVYPTLMEPVL
+1948 LDGVYPSLLEPVL

-1974 PRADAGHAFLAKPPA
+1974 PRADAGHTFLAKPPA
-1989 RTGLEPASSPSKGSE
+1989 RAGLEPASSPGKGSE
-2004 PRPLAPPGSSHTAIA
+2004 PRPLAPPGSSHAAIA
-2019 RTPAKSLAPH
+2019 RGPAKGLTPH
-2029 HTSPDQ
+2029 HASPDQ
-2035 PAPASAADLH
+2035 PAPPASASDLH

-2065 KTTLTAATFIDAI
+2065 
-2078 IMRQIAHD
+2078 
-2086 KGPREGGSLA
+2086 
-2096 NDSPPDGYH
+2096 YH
-2105 GGSYSPDGVEPVS
+2105 GGYSPDGVEPVS

-2142 LEGDLRHKQPG
+2142 LEGDPRHKQPG
-2153 PGKLGGEAAHLP
+2153 PGKLSGEAAHLP

-2171 ESQSSSSPLLQT
+2171 ESQPSSSPLLQA

-2206 DYTRHHPQQLSA
+2206 DYTRHHPRQLGA

-2230 SCPVLDLRRPPSDL
+2230 SCPVLDLRRPPGDL
-2244 YLPPPDHGAPARGS
+2244 YLPAADHGAPARGS
-2258 PHSEGGKRSPEPSKT
+2258 PHGEGGKRSPEPSKT

-2278 SEDAIEPVSPPEG
+2278 SEDGIEPVSPPEG
-2291 MAEPGHPRSAMY
+2291 MAEPGHPRGTMY
-2303 PLLYRDGEQAEPSRM
+2303 PLLYRDGEQVEPSRM
-2318 GSKSP
+2318 GPKSP

-2348 QEINKKLNTHN
+2348 QEINKKLNTHS

-2375 NMPAI
+2375 NMPAA

-2418 EEPPL
+2418 EESPL

-2439 AIPITAADGRS
+2439 AMPVTAADGRR

>member
-22 HGISYPVQIAR
+22 HGVSYPVQIAR

-46 PRDYTPHLS
+46 PRDYTSHLS
-55 PGSIIQPQRRRP
+55 PGSVIQPQRRRP

-92 LPELGKSEIEFI
+92 LPELGKSEMEFL

-119 RPSPLLAAGQP
+119 RPSPLLATGQP

-142 AGKLEPVSPPSP
+142 TGKLEPVSPPSP

-269 NIKIRKIQTR
+269 NIKI
-279 KEKDIHMNNTSR
+279 

-370 RVGQRG
+370 SRVGQRG

-504 YRRRGKSQQQ
+504 YRRRGKGQQQQ

-523 EEKEEKEKD
+523 EEKDEKEKE

-544 ENDKEELS
+544 ENDKEELI

-594 EANSEEAVT
+594 EANSEEAIT

-643 ARMVS
+643 ARMVG

-698 EAAFPPVVEDEE
+698 ETAFPPVVEDEE

-715 ASGNE
+715 VSGNE

-725 EAEALHTSGNEVPRG
+725 EAE
-740 ECSGPATVNN
+740 ATVNN

-766 DTGQNGPK
+766 DAAQNGPK
-774 PPPGPGSDVPP
+774 PPPTPGADAPP
-785 AEPPTPPPE
+785 PEPPSPPPE
-794 DALAPTEPTPAPE
+794 DAPAPSEPAPAPE
-807 ATGPP
+807 AACPP
-812 TPPPAPASPTAPPP
+812 ASPPAPASPAAAPA
-826 VVPKEEKEEEDAA
+826 VVPKEEKEEEAAA
-839 APLAVAEEE
+839 APSAEEGEE
-848 QKPPVAQEL
+848 QKPPAAPEL
-857 AVDVGKTEE
+857 AADVGKTEE

-871 PAEPIKS
+871 PSEPIKS
-878 ECKQEA
+878 ECKEEA
-884 AEEGPDK
+884 AEEGPAKVK
-891 GKGGSEASAEAVPE
+891 GTEAAAEAAPE
-905 GALKVEKKEGGG
+905 GALQVEKKEGGG
-917 PGGKGPSAKGAG
+917 PGGKGLAAKGSG

-964 TPTSDTRANVSPQ
+964 TPTSDARTNASPQ

-990 AIPPIQVSKV
+990 AIPPIQVTKA
-1000 HEPPQED
+1000 HEPPRED
-1007 TAPPAPPPP
+1007 AAPPKPAVPAPPPP
-1016 QPLQPEN
+1016 QHLQPES
-1023 DTPQQPS
+1023 DSPQQPG

-1040 VPPADKEAEKPV
+1040 VPPAEKEAEKPV
-1052 FFPAFAPDGQKLP
+1052 FFPAFAAEGQKLP
-1065 TEPPCWTSGLPFP
+1065 TDPSCWTSGLPFP

-1094 SAFSYAPPGHPLPL
+1094 LAFSYAPPGHPLPL
-1108 GLHDSVRPV
+1108 GLHDSARPV

-1141 RQMSAI
+1141 RQMGAV

-1171 MGLPLAMDPKKLAPF
+1171 MGLPLTMDPKKLAPF

-1240 SESPITYRG
+1240 SEGPVTYRG

-1283 SLPKGHVIYEGKKGH
+1283 GLPKGHVIYEGKKGH

-1319 SGPAHETAAPKRTY
+1319 SGPPHETAAPKRTY

-1388 QEDYLRRE
+1388 QEDYQRRE

-1482 LKYDTGTSSAGP
+1482 LKYDTSTSSTGS

-1503 GSPGRTFPPVH
+1503 GSPGRTFPAVH

-1519 ADARALERACYE
+1519 ADTRALERACYE

-1537 PGAAGSSGGSITR
+1537 PGAVSSSGGSITR

-1562 RQSPLTYEEHGA
+1562 RQSPLTYEDHAA
-1574 PFAGHLPRGSPV
+1574 PFASHLPRGSPV

-1616 EIAKSPHSAMPEH
+1616 EIAKSPHSTVPEH
-1629 HPHPISPYEHLLRG
+1629 HPHPMSPYEHLLRG

-1657 FDPASIPRGIPL
+1657 FDPTSIPRGIPL

-1748 NYATGPRGIIDLSQV
+1748 NYTAGPRGIIDLSQV

-1811 TKPSATS
+1811 TKPTAS
-1818 ASERERERDRERE
+1818 ASSERERERERDRE
-1831 REKSIL
+1831 KSIL
-1837 TSTATVE
+1837 ASATTVE

-1855 SSGGGG
+1855 S
-1861 GGGGGGSG
+1861 GGGGGGSGG

-1877 SHQHSPISPRSQDA
+1877 SHQHSPISPRTQDA

-1903 MKGII
+1903 MKNIVS
-1908 TSVEPS
+1908 SVEPS

-1919 RWARSTSTSSPV
+1919 RSTSTSSPV
-1931 RPAATFPPT
+1931 RPAATFPPA

-1948 LDGVYPTLMEPVL
+1948 LDGVYPTLLEPVL
-1961 LPKEAPRVARPER
+1961 LPKEAPRVTRPER
-1974 PRADAGHAFLAKPPA
+1974 PRADAGHTFLAKPPA
-1989 RTGLEPASSPSKGSE
+1989 RAGLEPASSPGKGSE
-2004 PRPLAPPGSSHTAIA
+2004 PRPLAPPGSGHAAIA
-2019 RTPAKSLAPH
+2019 RAPAKGLTPH
-2029 HTSPDQ
+2029 HASPDQ
-2035 PAPASAADLH
+2035 PAPPASASDLH

-2065 KTTLTAATFIDAI
+2065 
-2078 IMRQIAHD
+2078 
-2086 KGPREGGSLA
+2086 
-2096 NDSPPDGYH
+2096 YH
-2105 GGSYSPDGVEPVS
+2105 GGGYSPDGVEPVS

-2153 PGKLGGEAAHLP
+2153 PGKLSGEAAHLP

-2171 ESQSSSSPLLQT
+2171 ESQPSSSPLLQT

-2244 YLPPPDHGAPARGS
+2244 YLPAPDHGAPARGS

-2278 SEDAIEPVSPPEG
+2278 SEDGIEPVSPPEG
-2291 MAEPGHPRSAMY
+2291 MAEPGHPRSTMY

-2408 KALMGKYDQW
+2408 KALM
-2418 EEPPL
+2418 
-2423 SANAFN
+2423 
-2429 PLNASASLPA
+2429 
-2439 AIPITAADGRS
+2439 
-2450 EHALTSPGGGGKAKV
+2450 GGGGKAKV

>member
-33 PHTDVGLLEYQHH
+33 PHTDVGLLEYPHH
-46 PRDYTPHLS
+46 PRDYTSHLS
-55 PGSIIQPQRRRP
+55 PSSIIQPQRRRP

-92 LPELGKSEIEFI
+92 LPELGKSEMEFL

-110 LELLPDPLL
+110 LELLSDPLL

-142 AGKLEPVSPPSP
+142 TGKLEPVSPPSP

-269 NIKIRKIQTR
+269 NIKI
-279 KEKDIHMNNTSR
+279 

-370 RVGQRG
+370 SRVGQRG

-514 QQQMPRSNQ
+514 QQQQQQMPRSSQ
-523 EEKEEKEKD
+523 EEKDEKEKE

-544 ENDKEELS
+544 ENDKEELI

-567 EAVASKGRKTANSQ
+567 EAVTSKGRKTANSQ

-643 ARMVS
+643 ARMVG

-715 ASGNE
+715 VSGNE

-725 EAEALHTSGNEVPRG
+725 EAEALHASGNEVPRG
-740 ECSGPATVNN
+740 ECSGPAAVNN
-750 SSDTESIPS
+750 SSDTESVPS

-774 PPPGPGSDVPP
+774 PPPAPGTDAPP
-785 AEPPTPPPE
+785 PEPPTPPPE
-794 DALAPTEPTPAPE
+794 DAPVPTEPAQAPE

-812 TPPPAPASPTAPPP
+812 TPPPAPQSPTTPPA
-826 VVPKEEKEEEDAA
+826 VVPKEEKEEEATA
-839 APLAVAEEE
+839 APSTEEGEE
-848 QKPPVAQEL
+848 QKPPVAPEL
-857 AVDVGKTEE
+857 AADVGKAKTEE
-866 PGEAP
+866 LVEAH
-871 PAEPIKS
+871 PAEPIKT
-878 ECKQEA
+878 ECEEEA
-884 AEEGPDK
+884 TGEGPDK
-891 GKGGSEASAEAVPE
+891 VKAGPEAAAEAAPE
-905 GALKVEKKEGGG
+905 GALKVEKKEASSS
-917 PGGKGPSAKGAG
+917 GGKGPAAKGSG

-964 TPTSDTRANVSPQ
+964 TPTSDARTHASPQ

-990 AIPPIQVSKV
+990 AIPPIQVTKV
-1000 HEPPQED
+1000 HEPPREEAAPPKP
-1007 TAPPAPPPP
+1007 APPAPPPS
-1016 QPLQPEN
+1016 QHLQPES
-1023 DTPQQPS
+1023 DTPQPPS

-1040 VPPADKEAEKPV
+1040 APPAEKEAEKPV
-1052 FFPAFAPDGQKLP
+1052 FFPAFATEGQKLP
-1065 TEPPCWTSGLPFP
+1065 TDPSCWTSGLPFP

-1094 SAFSYAPPGHPLPL
+1094 LAFSYAPPGHPLPL
-1108 GLHDSVRPV
+1108 GLHDSARPV

-1141 RQMSAI
+1141 RQMGAI

-1163 KAPVGPIT
+1163 KAPVGPIA

-1233 IPSTRVP
+1233 TPSTRVP

-1283 SLPKGHVIYEGKKGH
+1283 GLPKGHVIYEGKKGH

-1319 SGPAHETAAPKRTY
+1319 SGPPHETAAPKRTY

-1388 QEDYLRRE
+1388 QEDYQRRE

-1450 IHEIPREELRRT
+1450 IHEIPREELRHT

-1482 LKYDTGTSSAGP
+1482 LKYDTSTSSTGS

-1503 GSPGRTFPPVH
+1503 GSPGRTFPAVH

-1519 ADARALERACYE
+1519 ADTRALERACYE

-1537 PGAAGSSGGSITR
+1537 SGAVSSSGGSITR

-1562 RQSPLTYEEHGA
+1562 RQSPLTYEDHAA

-1616 EIAKSPHSAMPEH
+1616 EIAKSPHSSVPEH

-1657 FDPASIPRGIPL
+1657 FDPTSIPRGIPL
-1669 DAAAAYYLPRHLA
+1669 DAAAAAYYLPRHLA

-1793 FSSRLSSSPLSP
+1793 FSGRLSSSPLSP

-1811 TKPSATS
+1811 TKPTATS
-1818 ASERERERDRERE
+1818 STERERERERDRERE
-1831 REKSIL
+1831 REREKSIL
-1837 TSTATVE
+1837 TSSTTVE

-1861 GGGGGGSG
+1861 GGGGGGGSS

-1877 SHQHSPISPRSQDA
+1877 AHQHSPISPRTQDA

-1903 MKGII
+1903 MKSII

-1919 RWARSTSTSSPV
+1919 RSTSTSSPV
-1931 RPAATFPPT
+1931 RPAATFPPA
-1940 THCPLGGT
+1940 THCPLGST

-1974 PRADAGHAFLAKPPA
+1974 PRADAGHTFLTKPPA
-1989 RTGLEPASSPSKGSE
+1989 RAGLEPASSPGKGSE
-2004 PRPLAPPGSSHTAIA
+2004 PRPLAPPGSGHAAIA
-2019 RTPAKSLAPH
+2019 RAPAKSLASH

-2035 PAPASAADLH
+2035 PAPPASAADLH

-2096 NDSPPDGYH
+2096 NDSPRDGYH

-2153 PGKLGGEAAHLP
+2153 PGKLSGEAAHLP

-2171 ESQSSSSPLLQT
+2171 ESQPSSSPLLQT

-2206 DYTRHHPQQLSA
+2206 DYTRHHPQQLST

-2244 YLPPPDHGAPARGS
+2244 YLPPPDHGAQARGS

-2278 SEDAIEPVSPPEG
+2278 GEDGIEPVSPPEG
-2291 MAEPGHPRSAMY
+2291 MVEPGHPRGTMY
-2303 PLLYRDGEQAEPSRM
+2303 PLLYRDGEQMEPSRM

-2408 KALMGKYDQW
+2408 KALMG
-2418 EEPPL
+2418 
-2423 SANAFN
+2423 
-2429 PLNASASLPA
+2429 
-2439 AIPITAADGRS
+2439 
-2450 EHALTSPGGGGKAKV
+2450 GGGKAKV

-2544 PAGSGPLAGPHHA
+2544 PTGSGPLAGPHHA

>member
-110 LELLPDPLL
+110 LELLADPLP

-269 NIKIRKIQTR
+269 NIKI
-279 KEKDIHMNNTSR
+279 

-370 RVGQRG
+370 SRVGQRG

-514 QQQMPRSNQ
+514 QQQQQQQMPRSNQ

-643 ARMVS
+643 ARMVG

-725 EAEALHTSGNEVPRG
+725 EAE
-740 ECSGPATVNN
+740 ATVNN

-917 PGGKGPSAKGAG
+917 PGGKAPTAKGAG

-1000 HEPPQED
+1000 HEPARED
-1007 TAPPAPPPP
+1007 TAPPAPPPS

-1319 SGPAHETAAPKRTY
+1319 SGPPHETAAPKRTY

-1482 LKYDTGTSSAGP
+1482 LKYDPGTSSAGS

-1616 EIAKSPHSAMPEH
+1616 EIAKSPHSAVPEH

-1818 ASERERERDRERE
+1818 ASERERERDRDRE

-1919 RWARSTSTSSPV
+1919 RSTSTSSPV

-2029 HTSPDQ
+2029 HSSPDQ
-2035 PAPASAADLH
+2035 PAPPASAADLH

-2057 ELELRSLG
+2057 ELELRSL
-2065 KTTLTAATFIDAI
+2065 
-2078 IMRQIAHD
+2078 
-2086 KGPREGGSLA
+2086 
-2096 NDSPPDGYH
+2096 GYH

-2258 PHSEGGKRSPEPSKT
+2258 PHSEGGKRSPEPNKT

-2303 PLLYRDGEQAEPSRM
+2303 PLLYRDGEQAEPRM

-2408 KALMGKYDQW
+2408 KALM
-2418 EEPPL
+2418 
-2423 SANAFN
+2423 
-2429 PLNASASLPA
+2429 
-2439 AIPITAADGRS
+2439 
-2450 EHALTSPGGGGKAKV
+2450 GGGGKAKV

>member
-22 HGISYPVQIAR
+22 HGVSYPVQIAR

-46 PRDYTPHLS
+46 PRDYASHLS

-92 LPELGKSEIEFI
+92 LPELGKSEMEFL

-119 RPSPLLAAGQP
+119 RPSPLLATGQP

-142 AGKLEPVSPPSP
+142 TGKLEPVSPPSP

-269 NIKIRKIQTR
+269 NIKI
-279 KEKDIHMNNTSR
+279 

-370 RVGQRG
+370 SRVGQRG

-504 YRRRGKSQQQ
+504 YRRRGKGQQQQ

-523 EEKEEKEKD
+523 EEKDEKEKE

-544 ENDKEELS
+544 ENDKEELI

-594 EANSEEAVT
+594 EANSEEAIT

-643 ARMVS
+643 ARMVG

-715 ASGNE
+715 VSGNE

-725 EAEALHTSGNEVPRG
+725 EAEALHASGNEVPRG

-766 DTGQNGPK
+766 DAAQNGPK
-774 PPPGPGSDVPP
+774 PPSTPGADAPP
-785 AEPPTPPPE
+785 PEPTSPPPE
-794 DALAPTEPTPAPE
+794 DAPAPSEPAPAPE
-807 ATGPP
+807 AACPP
-812 TPPPAPASPTAPPP
+812 ASPPAPASPAAAPA
-826 VVPKEEKEEEDAA
+826 VVPKEEKEEEAAA
-839 APLAVAEEE
+839 APSAEEGEE
-848 QKPPVAQEL
+848 QKPPAAPEL
-857 AVDVGKTEE
+857 AADVGKTEE

-871 PAEPIKS
+871 PSEPIKS
-878 ECKQEA
+878 ECKEEA
-884 AEEGPDK
+884 AEEGPGKVK
-891 GKGGSEASAEAVPE
+891 GTEATAEAAPE
-905 GALKVEKKEGGG
+905 GALQVEKKEGGG
-917 PGGKGPSAKGAG
+917 PGGKGPTAKGSG

-964 TPTSDTRANVSPQ
+964 TPTSDARTNASPQ

-990 AIPPIQVSKV
+990 AIPPIQVTKA

-1007 TAPPAPPPP
+1007 AAPPKPAAPAPPPP
-1016 QPLQPEN
+1016 QHLQPES
-1023 DTPQQPS
+1023 DSPQQPG

-1040 VPPADKEAEKPV
+1040 VPPAEKEAEKPV
-1052 FFPAFAPDGQKLP
+1052 FFPAFAAEGQKLP
-1065 TEPPCWTSGLPFP
+1065 TDPSCWTSGLPFP

-1094 SAFSYAPPGHPLPL
+1094 LAFSYAPPDTCPAGHPLPL
-1108 GLHDSVRPV
+1108 GLHDSARPV

-1141 RQMSAI
+1141 RQMGAI

-1171 MGLPLAMDPKKLAPF
+1171 MGLPLTMDPKKLAPF

-1240 SESPITYRG
+1240 SESPVTYRG

-1283 SLPKGHVIYEGKKGH
+1283 GLPKGHVIYEGKKGH

-1319 SGPAHETAAPKRTY
+1319 SGPPHETAAPKRTY

-1388 QEDYLRRE
+1388 QEDYQRRE

-1482 LKYDTGTSSAGP
+1482 LKYDTSTSSTGS

-1503 GSPGRTFPPVH
+1503 GSPGRTFPAVH

-1519 ADARALERACYE
+1519 ADTRALERACYE

-1537 PGAAGSSGGSITR
+1537 PGAVSSSGGSITR

-1562 RQSPLTYEEHGA
+1562 RQSPLTYEDHAA
-1574 PFAGHLPRGSPV
+1574 PFASHLPRGSPV

-1616 EIAKSPHSAMPEH
+1616 EIAKSPHSTVPEH
-1629 HPHPISPYEHLLRG
+1629 HPHPMSPYEHLLRG

-1657 FDPASIPRGIPL
+1657 FDPTSIPRGIPL

-1748 NYATGPRGIIDLSQV
+1748 NYAAGPRGIIDLSQV

-1811 TKPSATS
+1811 TKPTAS
-1818 ASERERERDRERE
+1818 ASSSSERERERERDRE
-1831 REKSIL
+1831 KSIL
-1837 TSTATVE
+1837 ASATTVE

-1855 SSGGGG
+1855 SGGGG
-1861 GGGGGGSG
+1861 GGGGGGSGG

-1877 SHQHSPISPRSQDA
+1877 SHQHSPISPRTQDT

-1903 MKGII
+1903 MKNIV

-1919 RWARSTSTSSPV
+1919 RSTSTSSPV
-1931 RPAATFPPT
+1931 RPAATFPPA

-1948 LDGVYPTLMEPVL
+1948 LDGVYPTLLEPVL
-1961 LPKEAPRVARPER
+1961 LPKEAPRVTRPER
-1974 PRADAGHAFLAKPPA
+1974 PRADAGHTFLAKPPA
-1989 RTGLEPASSPSKGSE
+1989 RAGLEPASSPGKGSE
-2004 PRPLAPPGSSHTAIA
+2004 PRPLAPPGSGHAAIA
-2019 RTPAKSLAPH
+2019 RAPAKGLTPH
-2029 HTSPDQ
+2029 HASPDQ
-2035 PAPASAADLH
+2035 PAPPASASDLH

-2065 KTTLTAATFIDAI
+2065 
-2078 IMRQIAHD
+2078 
-2086 KGPREGGSLA
+2086 
-2096 NDSPPDGYH
+2096 YH
-2105 GGSYSPDGVEPVS
+2105 GGGYSPDGVEPVS

-2153 PGKLGGEAAHLP
+2153 PGKLSGEAAHLP

-2171 ESQSSSSPLLQT
+2171 ESQPSSSPLLQT

-2244 YLPPPDHGAPARGS
+2244 YLPAPDHGAPARGS
-2258 PHSEGGKRSPEPSKT
+2258 PHSEGGK
-2273 SALGS
+2273 
-2278 SEDAIEPVSPPEG
+2278 
-2291 MAEPGHPRSAMY
+2291 
-2303 PLLYRDGEQAEPSRM
+2303 RM

-2418 EEPPL
+2418 EEHPL

-2439 AIPITAADGRS
+2439 AMPVTAADGRR